1 MKFCSNNILFWA
13 IISWS
18 TFEIK
23 VEKLQQ
29 FAIGQRWL
37 SDTETELGLGVLID
51 VDERSISIL
60 FPKSDETRVYARNN
74 APLSRIVFNTND
86 EVHDQEGTQWL
97 VESLEHHHGVV
108 RYAVVRSLE
117 DGTQERKTLNETRI
131 GAQIQLSKPLD
142 RLLASQIDYKEWYD
156 LRIEAM
162 LMQAN
167 MQSSPLRG
175 LVGARVGLIPHQLYI
190 AHEVG
195 KRFAPRVLLAD
206 EVGLGKTIEAGLI
219 IHQQLKT
226 GRSERIL
233 ILVPDSLQ
241 YQWMIEM
248 RRRFNLAFS
257 IFDLTRTA
265 SIKEHDPEL
274 NPFLTEQCIIASV
287 DLMIDHDDLREQA
300 LEAGFDLLVVDEA
313 HHLMWNEEEGGNDR
327 YDLVEELAEQTPGVL
342 LLTATPEQLGVESH
356 FARLRLLDPQR
367 FSSLDRFLDEE
378 EKYQHTAKIAEVLM
392 SDLPLEDSHLTAI
405 EQLLGHRIS
414 DEPEQRFRAIHELL
428 DRHGTGRI
436 LFRNT
441 REAIQGFPGRD
452 CQPAPLPAPENWS
465 KDGKLREQ
473 MWPEEAQL
481 DGSWMESDPRVG
493 WLMEMLRTQLK
504 HKKVLL
510 IARSGPVVEAL
521 ENALRLHAGIRTAMF
536 HEGMSLLERDQ
547 AAAYFAEDSYGAQI
561 LLCSEIGSEGRN
573 FQFASDLVLFDLP
586 ANPDVLEQR
595 IGRLDRIGQENR
607 IQIHVPY
614 LEGTAQERMFRWYN
628 EALNIFSNIS
638 PTAQTL
644 QENFIVNLKDCLL
657 TDMGQQF
664 EDLLEEVSVQREALE
679 AELQAGR
686 DRLLEYNSCRPIVA
700 QEIVQALEDYDDNTT
715 LPMFMKRFM
724 ASTNIDF
731 DEQSNGTVIIKPT
744 DQMQVQGLTLDEEG
758 MTATFYRDQAQVRED
773 AQYLTLEHPFTES
786 VMEMINTQAFG
797 STNVAILKSNALK
810 QGSILLEVWFK
821 VDVIAPKALNLPS
834 SLPQQLIRVLLSET
848 GQDLSMKIEP
858 SILKPYLHH
867 LDSNSCRQVV
877 KARRDV
883 IEERYQ
889 QALNIAKTTLPEMKQ
904 QAKEIYGGKW
914 QYEIDRLSYLKQFNP
929 SIREDEIT
937 RLQKLQ
943 KEGIALLDGLSV
955 TPEAIQVLVVVKP

>member
-1 MKFCSNNILFWA
+1 MIEPDIHNLVLK
-13 IISWS
+13 
-18 TFEIK
+18 IK

-51 VDERSISIL
+51 VDERSVSIL
-60 FPKSDETRVYARNN
+60 FPKSDETRVYARSN
-74 APLSRIVFNTND
+74 APLSRIVFNAND
-86 EVHDQEGTQWL
+86 ELQDQEGTIWT
-97 VESLEHHHGVV
+97 VESVEDRNGVV
-108 RYAVVRSLE
+108 RYHVVRTLE
-117 DGTQERKTLNETRI
+117 DGTEERKALNETRV
-131 GAQIQLSKPLD
+131 GATIQLSKPLD

-156 LRIEAM
+156 LRIEAL

-167 MQSSPLRG
+167 MQTSPLRG
-175 LVGARVGLIPHQLYI
+175 LVGSRVGLIPHQLYI

-195 KRFAPRVLLAD
+195 QRFAPRVLLAD

-248 RRRFNLAFS
+248 RRRFNLEFS
-257 IFDLTRTA
+257 LFDLARTA

-274 NPFLTEQCIIASV
+274 NPFLTEQRIIASV
-287 DLMIDHDDLREQA
+287 DLMVDHEDLREQA
-300 LEAGFDLLVVDEA
+300 IEAGFDLLVVDEA
-313 HHLMWNEEEGGNDR
+313 HHLMWSEEEGGNDR
-327 YDLVEELAEQTPGVL
+327 YDLIEELAEKTPGVL

-378 EKYQHTAKIAEVLM
+378 EQYQHTAKIAEVLM
-392 SDLPLEDSHLTAI
+392 SDLPLEAEHFTAI
-405 EQLLGHRIS
+405 ESLLGHAIE
-414 DEPEQRFRAIHELL
+414 DTPEQRFRAIHELL

-473 MWPEEAQL
+473 MWPEESQL
-481 DGSWMESDPRVG
+481 DGSWMETDPRVM
-493 WLMEMLRTQLK
+493 WLMEKLRTDLK

-521 ENALRLHAGIRTAMF
+521 ENVLRLHAGIRTAMF

-547 AAAYFAEDSYGAQI
+547 AAAYFAEESYGAQI

-573 FQFASDLVLFDLP
+573 FQFASDLILFDLP

-614 LEGTAQERMFRWYN
+614 LVGTAQERMFRWYN

-644 QENFIVNLKDCLL
+644 QENFIVALKDCLL
-657 TDMGQQF
+657 ADKGQEF

-679 AELQAGR
+679 AELQEGR
-686 DRLLEYNSCRPIVA
+686 DRLLEYNSCRPVVA
-700 QEIVQALEDYDDNTT
+700 QEIVNALEDYDDNTT

-758 MTATFYRDQAQVRED
+758 MTATFYRDQAQIRED

-786 VMEMINTQAFG
+786 VMEMINTQGFG
-797 STNVAILKSNALK
+797 STNVAVLKSAALP
-810 QGSILLEVWFK
+810 QGSVLMEVWFK
-821 VDVIAPKALNLPS
+821 VDVVAPKALNLPS
-834 SLPQQLIRVLLSET
+834 SLPQQLIRVLLSEK
-848 GQDLSMKIEP
+848 GQDLSQKIAPE
-858 SILKPYLHH
+858 ILKPYLHH
-867 LDSNSCRQVV
+867 LDGNSCRQVV
-877 KARRDV
+877 KARREV
-883 IEERYQ
+883 IEARYQ
-889 QALNIAKTTLPEMKQ
+889 QALELARSTLPNFKQ
-904 QAKEIYGGKW
+904 QAKEVYGNKW
-914 QYEIDRLSYLKQFNP
+914 QYEIDRLTYLKQFNP
-929 SIREDEIT
+929 SIREDEIA

-943 KEGIALLDGLSV
+943 KEGLSLLEGLSV
-955 TPEAIQVLVVVKP
+955 TPEAIQVMVVVKP

>member
-1 MKFCSNNILFWA
+1 MH
-13 IISWS
+13 
-18 TFEIK
+18 
-23 VEKLQQ
+23 Q

-51 VDERSISIL
+51 VDERSVSIL

-74 APLSRIVFNTND
+74 APLSRIVFNIKD
-86 EVHDQEGTQWL
+86 ELQDQEGTKWL
-97 VESLEHHHGVV
+97 VESFEDRHGVV
-108 RYAVVRSLE
+108 RYNVIRTLE
-117 DGTQERKTLNETRI
+117 DGTEERKALNETRV
-131 GAQIQLSKPLD
+131 GAHIQLSKPLD
-142 RLLASQIDYKEWYD
+142 RLLASQVDYKEWYD
-156 LRIEAM
+156 LRIEALM
-162 LMQAN
+162 MQAN
-167 MQSSPLRG
+167 MKSSPLRG
-175 LVGARVGLIPHQLYI
+175 MIGARVGLIPHQLYI

-195 KRFAPRVLLAD
+195 QRFAPRVLLAD

-248 RRRFNLAFS
+248 RRRFNLQFS
-257 IFDLTRTA
+257 LFDLTRTA
-265 SIKEHDPEL
+265 SIKEHDPDL

-287 DLMIDHDDLREQA
+287 DLMVDHDDLREQA

-313 HHLMWNEEEGGNDR
+313 HHLMWSEEEGGNDR
-327 YDLVEELAEQTPGVL
+327 YDLVEDLAEKTPGVL

-378 EKYQHTAKIAEVLM
+378 EQYHHTAKIAEVLM
-392 SDLPLEDSHLTAI
+392 SDLPLEPAHLAAI
-405 EQLLGHRIS
+405 EGLLGHSIQ

-452 CQPAPLPAPENWS
+452 CQPAALPAPANWS

-481 DGSWMESDPRVG
+481 DGAWMEHDPRVM

-521 ENALRLHAGIRTAMF
+521 ENVLRLHAGIRTAMF

-547 AAAYFAEDSYGAQI
+547 AAAYFAEESYGAQI

-573 FQFASDLVLFDLP
+573 FQFASDLILFDLP

-614 LEGTAQERMFRWYN
+614 LIGTAQERMFRWYN
-628 EALNIFSNIS
+628 EGLNIFSNIS

-644 QENFIVNLKDCLL
+644 QENFIAKLKDCLL
-657 TDMGQQF
+657 ADLGQQF

-679 AELQAGR
+679 AELQEGR

-744 DQMQVQGLTLDEEG
+744 DQMQVQGLSLDEEG

-786 VMEMINTQAFG
+786 VMEMINTQSFG
-797 STNVAILKSNALK
+797 STNVALLKSNALK
-810 QGSILLEVWFK
+810 QGSLLLEVWFK

-848 GQDLSMKIEP
+848 GQDLSTKIDP

-883 IEERYQ
+883 IEQRYA
-889 QALNIAKTTLPEMKQ
+889 QALDIAKTALPDFKQ
-904 QAKEIYGGKW
+904 QAKEVYGNKW
-914 QYEIDRLSYLKQFNP
+914 QYEIDRLTYLKQFNP
-929 SIREDEIT
+929 SIREDEIA
-937 RLQKLQ
+937 RLQKFQ
-943 KEGIALLDGLSV
+943 SEGISLLDGLSV

>member
-1 MKFCSNNILFWA
+1 M
-13 IISWS
+13 
-18 TFEIK
+18 
-23 VEKLQQ
+23 EKLQQ

-74 APLSRIVFNTND
+74 APLSRIVFNVKD
-86 EVHDQEGTQWL
+86 EVQDQEGKAWI
-97 VESLEHHHGVV
+97 VESFDDRNGVI
-108 RYAVVRSLE
+108 RYNVIRTLE
-117 DGTQERKTLNETRI
+117 DGTEERKALNETRI
-131 GAQIQLSKPLD
+131 GASIQLSKPLD

-162 LMQAN
+162 QMQAN
-167 MQSSPLRG
+167 MQNSPLRG
-175 LVGARVGLIPHQLYI
+175 MIGARVGLIPHQLYI

-248 RRRFNLAFS
+248 RRRFNLQFS
-257 IFDLTRTA
+257 LFDLTRTA
-265 SIKEHDPEL
+265 SIKEHDPEQ

-300 LEAGFDLLVVDEA
+300 IEAGFDLLVVDEA
-313 HHLMWNEEEGGNDR
+313 HHLMWSEEEGGNDR
-327 YDLVEELAEQTPGVL
+327 YDLVEELAEKTAGVL

-367 FSSLDRFLDEE
+367 FSALDRFLDEE
-378 EKYQHTAKIAEVLM
+378 EQYHHTAKIAEALM
-392 SDLPLEDSHLTAI
+392 SDLPLEAEHFEAV
-405 EQLLGHRIS
+405 EKLLGHKID

-428 DRHGTGRI
+428 DRHGTGRV

-452 CQPAPLPAPENWS
+452 CQPAPLPAPANWS

-481 DGSWMESDPRVG
+481 DGAWMETDPRVS
-493 WLMEMLRTQLK
+493 WIMEMLRSQLK

-521 ENALRLHAGIRTAMF
+521 ENALRIHAGIRTAMF

-573 FQFASDLVLFDLP
+573 FQFASDLILFDLP

-614 LEGTAQERMFRWYN
+614 LLGTAQERMFRWYN

-644 QENFIVNLKDCLL
+644 QENFILDLKECLL
-657 TDMGQQF
+657 ADKGQEF
-664 EDLLEEVSVQREALE
+664 EDLLEAVNVQRQALE
-679 AELQAGR
+679 NELQAGR

-744 DQMQVQGLTLDEEG
+744 DQMQVQGLDIDEEG
-758 MTATFYRDQAQVRED
+758 MTVTFYRDQAQIRDD
-773 AQYLTLEHPFTES
+773 AQYITLEHPFTES
-786 VMEMINTQAFG
+786 VMEMIRTQSFG
-797 STNVAILKSNALK
+797 STNVAILKTNALK
-810 QGSILLEVWFK
+810 QGSVLLEVWFK
-821 VDVIAPKALNLPS
+821 VDVVAPKALNLPS
-834 SLPQQLIRVLLSET
+834 SLPTQLIRVLLTET
-848 GQDLSMKIEP
+848 GQDLSLKLDPEI
-858 SILKPYLHH
+858 IKPYLHH

-877 KARRDV
+877 KARREV
-883 IEERYQ
+883 VEQRYN
-889 QALNIAKTTLPEMKQ
+889 QALDIAKGALPELKQ
-904 QAKEIYGGKW
+904 QAKEIYGSKW
-914 QYEIDRLSYLKQFNP
+914 QYEIDRLTYLKQFNP
-929 SIREDEIT
+929 SIRADEIE
-937 RLQKLQ
+937 RLQKFQ
-943 KEGIALLDGLSV
+943 REGLDLLNGLSV
-955 TPEAIQVLVVVKP
+955 TPEAIQLLVVVKP

>member
-1 MKFCSNNILFWA
+1 M
-13 IISWS
+13 
-18 TFEIK
+18 
-23 VEKLQQ
+23 EKLHQ

-51 VDERSISIL
+51 VDERSVSIL
-60 FPKSDETRVYARNN
+60 FPKSDETRVYARSN
-74 APLSRIVFNTND
+74 APLSRIVFNIKD
-86 EVHDQEGTQWL
+86 ELQDQEGTKWL
-97 VESLEHHHGVV
+97 VESFEDRNGVV
-108 RYAVVRSLE
+108 RYNVMRTLD
-117 DGTQERKTLNETRI
+117 DGTEERKALNETRV
-131 GAQIQLSKPLD
+131 GAHIQLSRPLD

-156 LRIEAM
+156 LRIEAL

-167 MQSSPLRG
+167 MQLSPLRG
-175 LVGARVGLIPHQLYI
+175 MIGARVGLIPHQLYI

-195 KRFAPRVLLAD
+195 QRFAPRVLLAD

-248 RRRFNLAFS
+248 RRRFNLQFS
-257 IFDLTRTA
+257 LFDLTRTA
-265 SIKEHDPEL
+265 SIKEHDPDL

-287 DLMIDHDDLREQA
+287 DLMVDHDDLREQA

-313 HHLMWNEEEGGNDR
+313 HHLMWSEEEGGNDR
-327 YDLVEELAEQTPGVL
+327 YDLVEELAEKTPGVL

-378 EKYQHTAKIAEVLM
+378 EQYHHTAKIAEVLM
-392 SDLPLEDSHLTAI
+392 SDLPLEPAHLAAI
-405 EQLLGHRIS
+405 EGLLGHSIQ

-452 CQPAPLPAPENWS
+452 CQPVALPAPANWS

-481 DGSWMESDPRVG
+481 DGAWMEHDPRVM
-493 WLMEMLRTQLK
+493 WLMEMLRTELK

-521 ENALRLHAGIRTAMF
+521 ENVLRLHAGIRTAMF

-573 FQFASDLVLFDLP
+573 FQFASDLILFDLP

-614 LEGTAQERMFRWYN
+614 LAGTAQERMFRWYN
-628 EALNIFSNIS
+628 EGLNIFSNIS
-638 PTAQTL
+638 PAAQTL
-644 QENFIVNLKDCLL
+644 QENFIAKLKDCLL
-657 TDMGQQF
+657 SDLGQQF

-679 AELQAGR
+679 AELQEGR

-744 DQMQVQGLTLDEEG
+744 DQMQVQGLSLDEEG

-786 VMEMINTQAFG
+786 VMEMINTQSFG
-797 STNVAILKSNALK
+797 STNVALLKSNALK
-810 QGSILLEVWFK
+810 QGSLLLEVWFK

-848 GQDLSMKIEP
+848 GQDLSAKIDP

-883 IEERYQ
+883 IEQRYA
-889 QALNIAKTTLPEMKQ
+889 QALDLAKTALPNFKQ
-904 QAKEIYGGKW
+904 QAKEVYGNKW
-914 QYEIDRLSYLKQFNP
+914 QYEIDRLTYLKQFNP
-929 SIREDEIT
+929 SIREDEIA
-937 RLQKLQ
+937 RLQKFQ
-943 KEGIALLDGLSV
+943 SEGISLLDGLSV

>member
-1 MKFCSNNILFWA
+1 
-13 IISWS
+13 
-18 TFEIK
+18 
-23 VEKLQQ
+23 
-29 FAIGQRWL
+29 
-37 SDTETELGLGVLID
+37 GLGVLID
-51 VDERSISIL
+51 VDERSVSIL
-60 FPKSDETRVYARNN
+60 FPKSDETRVYARSN
-74 APLSRIVFNTND
+74 APLSRIVFNAND
-86 EVHDQEGTQWL
+86 ELQDQEGTIWT
-97 VESLEHHHGVV
+97 VESVEDRNGVV
-108 RYAVVRSLE
+108 RYHVVRTLE
-117 DGTQERKTLNETRI
+117 DGTEERKALNETRV
-131 GAQIQLSKPLD
+131 GATIQLSKPLD

-156 LRIEAM
+156 LRIEAL

-167 MQSSPLRG
+167 MQTSPLRG
-175 LVGARVGLIPHQLYI
+175 LVGSRVGLIPHQLYI

-195 KRFAPRVLLAD
+195 QRFAPRVLLAD

-248 RRRFNLAFS
+248 RRRFNLEFS
-257 IFDLTRTA
+257 LFDLARTA
-265 SIKEHDPEL
+265 SIKEHDPDL
-274 NPFLTEQCIIASV
+274 NPFLTEQRIIASV
-287 DLMIDHDDLREQA
+287 DLMVDHEDLREQA
-300 LEAGFDLLVVDEA
+300 IEAGFDLLVVDEA
-313 HHLMWNEEEGGNDR
+313 HHLMWSEEEGGNDR
-327 YDLVEELAEQTPGVL
+327 YDLVEELAEKTPGVL

-378 EKYQHTAKIAEVLM
+378 EQYQHTAKIAEVLM
-392 SDLPLEDSHLTAI
+392 SDLPLEAEHFTAI
-405 EQLLGHRIS
+405 ESLLGHAIE
-414 DEPEQRFRAIHELL
+414 DTPEQRFRAIHELL

-473 MWPEEAQL
+473 MWPEESQL
-481 DGSWMESDPRVG
+481 DGSWMETDPRIM
-493 WLMEMLRTQLK
+493 WLMEKLRTDLK

-521 ENALRLHAGIRTAMF
+521 ENVLRLHAGIRTAMF

-547 AAAYFAEDSYGAQI
+547 AAAYFAEESYGAQI

-573 FQFASDLVLFDLP
+573 FQFASDLILFDLP

-614 LEGTAQERMFRWYN
+614 LMGTAQERMFRWYN

-644 QENFIVNLKDCLL
+644 QENFIVALKDCLL
-657 TDMGQQF
+657 ADKGQEF

-679 AELQAGR
+679 AELQEGR
-686 DRLLEYNSCRPIVA
+686 DRLLEYNSCRPVVA
-700 QEIVQALEDYDDNTT
+700 QEIVNALEDYDDNTT

-758 MTATFYRDQAQVRED
+758 MTATFYRDQAQIRED

-786 VMEMINTQAFG
+786 VMEMINTQGFG
-797 STNVAILKSNALK
+797 STNVAVLKSAALP
-810 QGSILLEVWFK
+810 QGSVLMEVWFK
-821 VDVIAPKALNLPS
+821 VDVVAPKALNLPS
-834 SLPQQLIRVLLSET
+834 SLPQQLIRVLLSEK
-848 GQDLSMKIEP
+848 GQDLSQKIAPE
-858 SILKPYLHH
+858 ILKPYLHH
-867 LDSNSCRQVV
+867 LDGNSCRQVV
-877 KARRDV
+877 KARREV
-883 IEERYQ
+883 IEARYQ
-889 QALNIAKTTLPEMKQ
+889 QALELARSALPNFKQ
-904 QAKEIYGGKW
+904 QAKEVYGNKW
-914 QYEIDRLSYLKQFNP
+914 QYEIDRLTYLKQFNP
-929 SIREDEIT
+929 SIREDEIA

-943 KEGIALLDGLSV
+943 KEGLSLLEGLSV
-955 TPEAIQVLVVVKP
+955 TPEAIQVMVVVKP

>member
-1 MKFCSNNILFWA
+1 MH
-13 IISWS
+13 
-18 TFEIK
+18 
-23 VEKLQQ
+23 Q

-51 VDERSISIL
+51 VDERSVSIL
-60 FPKSDETRVYARNN
+60 FPKSDETRVYARSN
-74 APLSRIVFNTND
+74 APLSRIVFNIKD
-86 EVHDQEGTQWL
+86 ELQDQEGTKWL
-97 VESLEHHHGVV
+97 VESFEDRNGVV
-108 RYAVVRSLE
+108 RYNVMRTLD
-117 DGTQERKTLNETRI
+117 DGTEERKALNETRV
-131 GAQIQLSKPLD
+131 GAHIQLSRPLD

-156 LRIEAM
+156 LRIEAL

-167 MQSSPLRG
+167 MQLSPLRG
-175 LVGARVGLIPHQLYI
+175 MIGARVGLIPHQLYI

-195 KRFAPRVLLAD
+195 QRFAPRVLLAD

-248 RRRFNLAFS
+248 RRRFNLQFS
-257 IFDLTRTA
+257 LFDLTRTA
-265 SIKEHDPEL
+265 SIKEHDPDF

-287 DLMIDHDDLREQA
+287 DLMVDHDDLREQA

-313 HHLMWNEEEGGNDR
+313 HHLTWSEEQGGNDR
-327 YDLVEELAEQTPGVL
+327 YDLIEELAEKTPGVL

-367 FSSLDRFLDEE
+367 FSSLDRFLSEE
-378 EKYQHTAKIAEVLM
+378 EQYHHTAKIAEVLM
-392 SDLPLEDSHLTAI
+392 SDLPLEPEHLSAI
-405 EQLLGHRIS
+405 QALLGHSIQ

-452 CQPAPLPAPENWS
+452 CQPVALAAPATWL

-481 DGSWMESDPRVG
+481 DGAWMENDPRVM
-493 WLMEMLRTQLK
+493 WLMEMLRTALK

-521 ENALRLHAGIRTAMF
+521 ENVLRLHAGIRTAMF

-573 FQFASDLVLFDLP
+573 FQFASDLILFDLP
-586 ANPDVLEQR
+586 INPDVLEQR

-614 LEGTAQERMFRWYN
+614 LAGTAQERMFRWYN
-628 EALNIFSNIS
+628 EGLNIFSNIS

-644 QENFIVNLKDCLL
+644 QENFIVPLKNCLVADL
-657 TDMGQQF
+657 GQQF
-664 EDLLEEVSVQREALE
+664 EDLLDDVGVQREALE
-679 AELQAGR
+679 SELQAGR

-700 QEIVQALEDYDDNTT
+700 QEIVQALEDYDDNSP
-715 LPMFMKRFM
+715 LPVFIKRFM
-724 ASTNIDF
+724 AATNIDF

-744 DQMQVQGLTLDEEG
+744 DQMQVQGLSLDEDG
-758 MTATFYRDQAQVRED
+758 MTATFYRDQAQLRED

-786 VMEMINTQAFG
+786 VMEMINTQGFG
-797 STNVAILKSNALK
+797 STNVALLKSNALK
-810 QGSILLEVWFK
+810 QGSVLLEVWFK

-834 SLPQQLIRVLLSET
+834 SLPQQMIRVLLSET
-848 GQDLSMKIEP
+848 GQDLSAKIDS

-877 KARRDV
+877 KARRDL
-883 IEERYQ
+883 IEERYN
-889 QALNIAKTTLPEMKQ
+889 QALDIAKAALPNFKQ
-904 QAKEIYGGKW
+904 QAKEVYGNKW
-914 QYEIDRLSYLKQFNP
+914 QYEIDRLTYLKQFNP
-929 SIREDEIT
+929 SIREDEISRLQ
-937 RLQKLQ
+937 RLQKQ
-943 KEGIALLDGLSV
+943 GIGLLDGLSV
-955 TPEAIQVLVVVKP
+955 TAEAIQVLVVVKP

>member
-1 MKFCSNNILFWA
+1 M
-13 IISWS
+13 
-18 TFEIK
+18 
-23 VEKLQQ
+23 EKLQQ

-86 EVHDQEGTQWL
+86 EVQDQEGTTWL
-97 VESLEHHHGVV
+97 VESFDDRNGVI
-108 RYAVVRSLE
+108 RYNVIRTLE
-117 DGTQERKTLNETRI
+117 DGTQERKALNETRI
-131 GAQIQLSKPLD
+131 GASIQLSKPLD
-142 RLLASQIDYKEWYD
+142 RLLASQVDYKEWYD

-162 LMQAN
+162 QLQAN
-167 MQSSPLRG
+167 MQNSPLRG
-175 LVGARVGLIPHQLYI
+175 MIGSRVGLIPHQLYI

-248 RRRFNLAFS
+248 RRRFNLQFS
-257 IFDLTRTA
+257 LFDLTRTA
-265 SIKEHDPEL
+265 SMKEHDPEL

-287 DLMIDHDDLREQA
+287 DLMIDHEDLREQA
-300 LEAGFDLLVVDEA
+300 VEAGFDLLVVDEA
-313 HHLMWNEEEGGNDR
+313 HHLMWSEEDGGNDR
-327 YDLVEELAEQTPGVL
+327 YDLIEELSEKTAGVL

-367 FSSLDRFLDEE
+367 FSSLQRFLDEE
-378 EKYQHTAKIAEVLM
+378 EQYHQTAQIAEVLM
-392 SDLPLEDSHLTAI
+392 SEMPLEASHFDALEKLLDHKI
-405 EQLLGHRIS
+405 E

-452 CQPAPLPAPENWS
+452 CQPAPLTAPENWS

-481 DGSWMESDPRVG
+481 DGAWMETDPRVS
-493 WLMEMLRTQLK
+493 WIMEMLRTQLK

-521 ENALRLHAGIRTAMF
+521 ENALRIHAGIRTAMF

-573 FQFASDLVLFDLP
+573 FQFASDLILFDLP

-614 LEGTAQERMFRWYN
+614 LLGTAQERMFRWYN
-628 EALNIFSNIS
+628 EALNIFGHIS

-644 QENFIVNLKDCLL
+644 QENFILDLKECLL
-657 TDMGQQF
+657 ANLDQKF
-664 EDLLEEVSVQREALE
+664 EDLLEEVNVQRQALE
-679 AELQAGR
+679 NELQAGR

-700 QEIVQALEDYDDNTT
+700 QEIVQALEEYDDNTT

-744 DQMQVQGLTLDEEG
+744 DQMQAQGLNLDEEG
-758 MTATFYRDQAQVRED
+758 MTVTFYRDQAQIRED
-773 AQYLTLEHPFTES
+773 AEYITLEHPFTES
-786 VMEMINTQAFG
+786 VMEMIRTQSFG
-797 STNVAILKSNALK
+797 STNVAILKTNALK
-810 QGSILLEVWFK
+810 QGSLLLEIWFK
-821 VDVIAPKALNLPS
+821 VDVIAPKALNLPA
-834 SLPQQLIRVLLSET
+834 SLPTQLIRVLLNEN
-848 GQDLSMKIEP
+848 GQDLSAKINPE
-858 SILKPYLHH
+858 IIKPYIHH
-867 LDSNSCRQVV
+867 LDGNSCRQVV

-883 IEERYQ
+883 VEERYT
-889 QALNIAKTTLPEMKQ
+889 QALEIAKSTLPDLKQ
-904 QAKEIYGGKW
+904 QAKEIYGSKW
-914 QYEIDRLSYLKQFNP
+914 QYEIDRLTYLKQFNP
-929 SIREDEIT
+929 SIRTDEIE
-937 RLQKLQ
+937 RLQKFQ
-943 KEGIALLDGLSV
+943 KEGLTLLNDLSV
-955 TPEAIQVLVVVKP
+955 APEAIRVLVVVKP

>member
-1 MKFCSNNILFWA
+1 M
-13 IISWS
+13 
-18 TFEIK
+18 
-23 VEKLQQ
+23 EKLQQ

-74 APLSRIVFNTND
+74 APLSRIVFNVND
-86 EVHDQEGTQWL
+86 EVQDQEGIKWI
-97 VESLEHHHGVV
+97 VESFDDRNGVI
-108 RYAVVRSLE
+108 RYNVIRTLDNGE
-117 DGTQERKTLNETRI
+117 QEKKALNETRI
-131 GAQIQLSKPLD
+131 GAQIQLSKPLE

-162 LMQAN
+162 QMQAN
-167 MQSSPLRG
+167 MQTSPLRG

-248 RRRFNLAFS
+248 RRRFNLNFS
-257 IFDLTRTA
+257 LFDLTRTA

-300 LEAGFDLLVVDEA
+300 IEAGFDLLVVDEA
-313 HHLMWNEEEGGNDR
+313 HHLMWSEEEGGNDR
-327 YDLVEELAEQTPGVL
+327 YDLVEELAEKTEGVL

-378 EKYQHTAKIAEVLM
+378 EQYHHTAKIAEVLM
-392 SDLPLEDSHLTAI
+392 SDLPLEAEHLAAV
-405 EQLLGHRIS
+405 EKLLGHPIE
-414 DEPEQRFRAIHELL
+414 DQPEHRFRAIHELL

-452 CQPAPLPAPENWS
+452 CQPAALPAPENWS

-473 MWPEEAQL
+473 MWPEEGQL
-481 DGSWMESDPRVG
+481 DGAWMETDPRVT
-493 WLMEMLRTQLK
+493 WLMERLRSDLK

-521 ENALRLHAGIRTAMF
+521 ENALRIHAGIRTAMF
-536 HEGMSLLERDQ
+536 HEGMTLLERDQ

-573 FQFASDLVLFDLP
+573 FQFASDLILFDLP

-614 LEGTAQERMFRWYN
+614 LIGTAQERMFRWYN

-644 QENFIVNLKDCLL
+644 QENFIVDLKECLL
-657 TDMGQQF
+657 ADKGQAF
-664 EDLLEEVSVQREALE
+664 EDLLEAVNVQRQALE
-679 AELQAGR
+679 AELQDGR

-700 QEIVQALEDYDDNTT
+700 QEIVTALEDYDDNTL

-744 DQMQVQGLTLDEEG
+744 DQMQVQGLDIDEEG
-758 MTATFYRDQAQVRED
+758 MTATFYRDQAQIRED

-786 VMEMINTQAFG
+786 VMEIIRTQSFG
-797 STNVAILKSNALK
+797 STNVAILKTNALK
-810 QGSILLEVWFK
+810 QGTILLEVWFK

-834 SLPQQLIRVLLSET
+834 SLPTQLIRVLLTET
-848 GQDLSMKIEP
+848 GQDITAKLDPEI
-858 SILKPYLHH
+858 IKPYLHH

-877 KARRDV
+877 KARREV
-883 IEERYQ
+883 IEQRYA
-889 QALNIAKTTLPEMKQ
+889 QALDIAKGALPQLKE
-904 QAKEIYGGKW
+904 QAKEIYGSKW

-929 SIREDEIT
+929 SIRTDEIQ
-937 RLQKLQ
+937 RLQKFQ
-943 KEGIALLDGLSV
+943 KEGLALLDGLSV

>member
-1 MKFCSNNILFWA
+1 M
-13 IISWS
+13 
-18 TFEIK
+18 
-23 VEKLQQ
+23 EKLHQ

-51 VDERSISIL
+51 VDERSVSIL
-60 FPKSDETRVYARNN
+60 FPKSDETRVYARSN
-74 APLSRIVFNTND
+74 APLSRIVFNIKD
-86 EVHDQEGTQWL
+86 ELQDQEGTKWL
-97 VESLEHHHGVV
+97 VESFEDRNGVV
-108 RYAVVRSLE
+108 RYNVMRTLD
-117 DGTQERKTLNETRI
+117 DGTEERKALNETRV
-131 GAQIQLSKPLD
+131 GAHIQLSRPLD

-156 LRIEAM
+156 LRIEAL

-167 MQSSPLRG
+167 MQLSPLRG
-175 LVGARVGLIPHQLYI
+175 MIGARVGLIPHQLYI

-195 KRFAPRVLLAD
+195 QRFAPRVLLAD

-248 RRRFNLAFS
+248 RRRFNLQFS
-257 IFDLTRTA
+257 LFDLTRTA
-265 SIKEHDPEL
+265 SIKEHDPDF

-287 DLMIDHDDLREQA
+287 DLMVDHDDLREQA

-313 HHLMWNEEEGGNDR
+313 HHLTWSEEQGGNDR
-327 YDLVEELAEQTPGVL
+327 YDLIEELAEKTPGVL

-367 FSSLDRFLDEE
+367 FSSLDRFLNEE
-378 EKYQHTAKIAEVLM
+378 EQYHHTAKIAEVLM
-392 SDLPLEDSHLTAI
+392 SDLPLEPEHLSAI
-405 EQLLGHRIS
+405 QALLGHSIQ

-452 CQPAPLPAPENWS
+452 CQPVALAAPATWP

-481 DGSWMESDPRVG
+481 DGAWMESDPRVM
-493 WLMEMLRTQLK
+493 WLMEMLRTALK

-521 ENALRLHAGIRTAMF
+521 ENVLRLHAGIRTAMF

-573 FQFASDLVLFDLP
+573 FQFASDLILFDLP
-586 ANPDVLEQR
+586 INPDVLEQR

-614 LEGTAQERMFRWYN
+614 LAGTAQERMFRWYN
-628 EALNIFSNIS
+628 EGLNIFSNIS

-644 QENFIVNLKDCLL
+644 QENFIVPLKNCLVADL
-657 TDMGQQF
+657 GQQF
-664 EDLLEEVSVQREALE
+664 EDLLDDVGVQREALE
-679 AELQAGR
+679 SELQAGR

-700 QEIVQALEDYDDNTT
+700 QEIVQALEDYDDNSP
-715 LPMFMKRFM
+715 LPVFIKRFM
-724 ASTNIDF
+724 AATNIDF

-744 DQMQVQGLTLDEEG
+744 DQMQVQGLSLDEDG
-758 MTATFYRDQAQVRED
+758 MTATFYRDQAQLRED

-786 VMEMINTQAFG
+786 VMEMINTQGFG
-797 STNVAILKSNALK
+797 STNVALLKSNALK
-810 QGSILLEVWFK
+810 QGSVLLEVWFK

-834 SLPQQLIRVLLSET
+834 SLPQQMIRVLLSET
-848 GQDLSMKIEP
+848 GQDLSAKIDS

-877 KARRDV
+877 KARRDL
-883 IEERYQ
+883 IEERYN
-889 QALNIAKTTLPEMKQ
+889 QALDIAKAALPNFKQ
-904 QAKEIYGGKW
+904 QAKEVYGNKW
-914 QYEIDRLSYLKQFNP
+914 QYEIDRLTYLKQFNP
-929 SIREDEIT
+929 SIREDEISRLQ
-937 RLQKLQ
+937 RLQKQ
-943 KEGIALLDGLSV
+943 GIGLLDGLSV
-955 TPEAIQVLVVVKP
+955 TAEAIQVLVVVKP

>member
-1 MKFCSNNILFWA
+1 M
-13 IISWS
+13 
-18 TFEIK
+18 
-23 VEKLQQ
+23 EKLQQ

-74 APLSRIVFNTND
+74 APLSRIVFNVND
-86 EVHDQEGTQWL
+86 EVQDQEGQKWI
-97 VESLEHHHGVV
+97 VESFDDRNGVIRYNVIRTLENG
-108 RYAVVRSLE
+108 E
-117 DGTQERKTLNETRI
+117 QERKALNETRI
-131 GAQIQLSKPLD
+131 GATIQLSKPLE

-156 LRIEAM
+156 LRIEA
-162 LMQAN
+162 LQMQAN
-167 MQSSPLRG
+167 MQTSPLRG

-248 RRRFNLAFS
+248 RRRFNLNFS
-257 IFDLTRTA
+257 LFDLTRTA

-313 HHLMWNEEEGGNDR
+313 HHLMWSEEEGGNDR
-327 YDLVEELAEQTPGVL
+327 YDLVEELAEKTEGVL

-378 EKYQHTAKIAEVLM
+378 EQYHHTAKIAEVLM
-392 SDLPLEDSHLTAI
+392 SDLPLEAEHLDAV
-405 EQLLGHRIS
+405 EKLLGHAIE
-414 DEPEQRFRAIHELL
+414 DQPEHRFRAIHELL

-481 DGSWMESDPRVG
+481 DGAWMETDPRVM
-493 WLMEMLRTQLK
+493 WLMERLRSDLK

-510 IARSGPVVEAL
+510 IARSGPVVEAM
-521 ENALRLHAGIRTAMF
+521 ENALRIHAGVRTAMF

-614 LEGTAQERMFRWYN
+614 LLGTAQERMFRWYN

-644 QENFIVNLKDCLL
+644 QENFIVDLKDCLL
-657 TDMGQQF
+657 ADKGQVF
-664 EDLLEEVSVQREALE
+664 EDLLEAVNVQRQSLE
-679 AELQAGR
+679 AELQDGR
-686 DRLLEYNSCRPIVA
+686 DRLLEYNSCRPMVA
-700 QEIVQALEDYDDNTT
+700 QEIVTALEDYDDNTL

-744 DQMQVQGLTLDEEG
+744 DQMQVQGLDIDEEG
-758 MTATFYRDQAQVRED
+758 MTATFYRDQAQIRED

-786 VMEMINTQAFG
+786 VMEIIRTQSFG
-797 STNVAILKSNALK
+797 STNVAILKTNALK

-821 VDVIAPKALNLPS
+821 VDVVAPKALNLPS
-834 SLPQQLIRVLLSET
+834 SLPTQLIRVLLTET
-848 GQDLSMKIEP
+848 GQDITAKLDPEI
-858 SILKPYLHH
+858 IKPYLHH

-877 KARRDV
+877 KARREV
-883 IEERYQ
+883 VEQRYA
-889 QALNIAKTTLPEMKQ
+889 QALDIAKGALPQLIE
-904 QAKEIYGGKW
+904 QAKNIYGSKW
-914 QYEIDRLSYLKQFNP
+914 QYEIDRLTYLKQFNP
-929 SIREDEIT
+929 SIREDEIS
-937 RLQKLQ
+937 RLQKFQ
-943 KEGIALLDGLSV
+943 KEGLGLLDGLSV

>member
-1 MKFCSNNILFWA
+1 M
-13 IISWS
+13 
-18 TFEIK
+18 
-23 VEKLQQ
+23 QQ

-60 FPKSDETRVYARNN
+60 FPKSDETRVYARHN
-74 APLSRIVFNTND
+74 APLSRIVFNAGD
-86 EVHDQEGTQWL
+86 ELQDQEGSTWK
-97 VESLEHHHGVV
+97 VESVEDRHGVL
-108 RYAVVRSLE
+108 RYNVIRQLE
-117 DGTQERKTLNETRI
+117 DGLEERKALNETRI
-131 GAQIQLSKPLD
+131 GANIQLSKPLD
-142 RLLASQIDYKEWYD
+142 RLLASQVDYKEWYD
-156 LRIEAM
+156 LRIEAL

-167 MQSSPLRG
+167 MKASPLRG
-175 LVGARVGLIPHQLYI
+175 LVGSRVGLIPHQLYI

-233 ILVPDSLQ
+233 VLVPDSLQ

-248 RRRFNLAFS
+248 RRRFNLEFS
-257 IFDLTRTA
+257 LFDLTRTA
-265 SIKEHDPEL
+265 SIKEHDPDL
-274 NPFLTEQCIIASV
+274 NPFLTEQRIIASV

-313 HHLMWNEEEGGNDR
+313 HHLMWNEEDGGNDR
-327 YDLVEELAEQTPGVL
+327 YDLIEELAQQTAGVL

-356 FARLRLLDPQR
+356 FARLRLLDPSR
-367 FSSLDRFLDEE
+367 FNSLDRFLDEE
-378 EKYQHTAKIAEVLM
+378 EQYQQTAKIAEVLM
-392 SDLPLEDSHLTAI
+392 SDFPLEAVHLDAV
-405 EQLLGHRIS
+405 EVLLGQRI
-414 DEPEQRFRAIHELL
+414 DDTPEQRFRAIHEIL

-481 DGSWMESDPRVG
+481 DGAWMEHDPRVM
-493 WLMEMLRTQLK
+493 WLMEKLRTDLK
-504 HKKVLL
+504 HNKVLL

-521 ENALRLHAGIRTAMF
+521 ENVLRLHAGVRTAMF

-547 AAAYFAEDSYGAQI
+547 AAAYFAEESYGAQI

-614 LEGTAQERMFRWYN
+614 LVGTAQERMFRWYN
-628 EALNIFSNIS
+628 EGLNIFSNIS

-644 QENFIVNLKDCLL
+644 QENFIVQLKDCLL
-657 TDMGQQF
+657 ADLGQQF

-700 QEIVQALEDYDDNTT
+700 QEIVTALEDYDDNTT

-758 MTATFYRDQAQVRED
+758 MTATFYRDQAQLRED

-786 VMEMINTQAFG
+786 VMEMINTQGFG
-797 STNVAILKSNALK
+797 STNVAVLKSAALP
-810 QGSILLEVWFK
+810 QGSVLIEVWFK

-834 SLPQQLIRVLLSET
+834 SLPQQLVRVLLSEK
-848 GQDLSMKIEP
+848 GQDLSQKIAPE
-858 SILKPYLHH
+858 ILKPYLHH
-867 LDSNSCRQVV
+867 LDGNSCRQVV

-883 IEERYQ
+883 IESRYN
-889 QALNIAKTTLPEMKQ
+889 QALDIAKAALPNFKQ
-904 QAKEIYGGKW
+904 QAKEVYGNKW
-914 QYEIDRLSYLKQFNP
+914 QYEIDRLTYLKQFNP
-929 SIREDEIT
+929 SIREDEIS

-943 KEGIALLDGLSV
+943 KEGLTLLDGLSV
-955 TPEAIQVLVVVKP
+955 TPEAIQVMVVVKP

>member
-1 MKFCSNNILFWA
+1 M
-13 IISWS
+13 
-18 TFEIK
+18 
-23 VEKLQQ
+23 EKLQQ

-51 VDERSISIL
+51 VDERSVSIL
-60 FPKSDETRVYARNN
+60 FPKSDETRVYARHN
-74 APLSRIVFNTND
+74 APLSRIVFNSGD
-86 EVHDQEGTQWL
+86 ELQDQEGTVWS
-97 VESLEHHHGVV
+97 VESAEDRHGVL
-108 RYAVVRSLE
+108 RYNVIRTLA
-117 DGTQERKTLNETRI
+117 DGTEERKALNETRI
-131 GAQIQLSKPLD
+131 GANIQLSKPLD

-156 LRIEAM
+156 LRIESL

-175 LVGARVGLIPHQLYI
+175 LVGSRVGLIPHQLYI

-248 RRRFNLAFS
+248 RRRFNLEFS
-257 IFDLTRTA
+257 LFDLTRTA
-265 SIKEHDPEL
+265 SIKEHDPEQ
-274 NPFLTEQCIIASV
+274 NPFLTEQRIIASI

-313 HHLMWNEEEGGNDR
+313 HHLMWSEEEGGNDR
-327 YDLVEELAEQTPGVL
+327 YDLVEELAQQTAGVL

-356 FARLRLLDPQR
+356 FARLRLLDPSR
-367 FSSLDRFLDEE
+367 FNSLDRFLDEE
-378 EKYQHTAKIAEVLM
+378 EQYQQTAKIAEVLM
-392 SDLPLEDSHLTAI
+392 SDMPLEAMHLDAV
-405 EQLLGHRIS
+405 EALLGQRI
-414 DEPEQRFRAIHELL
+414 DDTPEQRFRAIHEIL

-481 DGSWMESDPRVG
+481 DGAWMEHDPRVM
-493 WLMEMLRTQLK
+493 WLMEKLRTDLK
-504 HKKVLL
+504 HNKVLL

-521 ENALRLHAGIRTAMF
+521 ENVLRLHAGIRTAMF

-547 AAAYFAEDSYGAQI
+547 AAAYFAEESYGAQI

-573 FQFASDLVLFDLP
+573 FQFASDLILFDLP

-595 IGRLDRIGQENR
+595 IGRLDRIGQQNR

-614 LEGTAQERMFRWYN
+614 LAGTAQERMFRWYN
-628 EALNIFSNIS
+628 EGLNIFSNIS

-657 TDMGQQF
+657 ADLGQQF

-700 QEIVQALEDYDDNTT
+700 QEIVTALEDYDDNTT

-724 ASTNIDF
+724 AATNIDF

-744 DQMQVQGLTLDEEG
+744 DQMQVQGLTLDEDG
-758 MTATFYRDQAQVRED
+758 MTATFYRDQAQLRED

-786 VMEMINTQAFG
+786 VMEMINTQGFG
-797 STNVAILKSNALK
+797 STNVAVLKSAALP
-810 QGSILLEVWFK
+810 QGSVLIEVWFK

-834 SLPQQLIRVLLSET
+834 SLPQQLVRVLLSEK
-848 GQDLSMKIEP
+848 GQDLSQKIAPE
-858 SILKPYLHH
+858 ILKPYLHH

-883 IEERYQ
+883 IEERYN
-889 QALNIAKTTLPEMKQ
+889 QALEIAKEALPNFKQ
-904 QAKEIYGGKW
+904 QAKELYGSKW
-914 QYEIDRLSYLKQFNP
+914 QYEIDRLTYLKQFNP

-937 RLQKLQ
+937 RLQKFQ
-943 KEGIALLDGLSV
+943 KEGLGLLDGLSV
-955 TPEAIQVLVVVKP
+955 TPEAIQVMVVVKP

>member
-1 MKFCSNNILFWA
+1 MIEPDIHNLVLK
-13 IISWS
+13 
-18 TFEIK
+18 IK

-51 VDERSISIL
+51 VDERSVSIL
-60 FPKSDETRVYARNN
+60 FPKSDETRVYARSN
-74 APLSRIVFNTND
+74 APLSRIVFNAND
-86 EVHDQEGTQWL
+86 ELQDQEGTIWI
-97 VESLEHHHGVV
+97 VESVEDRNGVV
-108 RYAVVRSLE
+108 RYHVVRTLE
-117 DGTQERKTLNETRI
+117 DGTEERKALNETRV
-131 GAQIQLSKPLD
+131 GATIQLSKPLD

-156 LRIEAM
+156 LRIEAL

-167 MQSSPLRG
+167 MQTSPLRG
-175 LVGARVGLIPHQLYI
+175 LVGSRVGLIPHQLYI

-195 KRFAPRVLLAD
+195 QRFAPRVLLAD

-248 RRRFNLAFS
+248 RRRFNLEFS
-257 IFDLTRTA
+257 LFDLARTA
-265 SIKEHDPEL
+265 SIKEHDPDL
-274 NPFLTEQCIIASV
+274 NPFLTEQRIIASV
-287 DLMIDHDDLREQA
+287 DLMVDHEDLREQA
-300 LEAGFDLLVVDEA
+300 IEAGFDLLVVDEA
-313 HHLMWNEEEGGNDR
+313 HHLMWSEEEGGNDR
-327 YDLVEELAEQTPGVL
+327 YDLIEELAEKTPGVL

-378 EKYQHTAKIAEVLM
+378 EQYQHTAKIAEVLM
-392 SDLPLEDSHLTAI
+392 SDLPLEAEHFTAI
-405 EQLLGHRIS
+405 ESLLGHAIE
-414 DEPEQRFRAIHELL
+414 DTPEQRFRAIHELL

-473 MWPEEAQL
+473 MWPEESQL
-481 DGSWMESDPRVG
+481 DGSWMETDPRVM
-493 WLMEMLRTQLK
+493 WLMEKLRTDLK

-521 ENALRLHAGIRTAMF
+521 ENVLRLHAGIRTAMF

-547 AAAYFAEDSYGAQI
+547 AAAYFAEESYGAQI

-573 FQFASDLVLFDLP
+573 FQFASDLILFDLP

-614 LEGTAQERMFRWYN
+614 LVGTAQERMFRWYN

-644 QENFIVNLKDCLL
+644 QENFIVALKDCLL
-657 TDMGQQF
+657 ADKGQEF

-679 AELQAGR
+679 AELQEGR
-686 DRLLEYNSCRPIVA
+686 DRLLEYNSCRPVVA
-700 QEIVQALEDYDDNTT
+700 QEIVNALEDYDDNTT

-758 MTATFYRDQAQVRED
+758 MTATFYRDQAQIRED

-786 VMEMINTQAFG
+786 VMEMINTQGFG
-797 STNVAILKSNALK
+797 STNVAVLKSAALP
-810 QGSILLEVWFK
+810 QGSVLMEVWFK
-821 VDVIAPKALNLPS
+821 VDVVAPKALNLPS
-834 SLPQQLIRVLLSET
+834 SLPQQLIRVLLSEK
-848 GQDLSMKIEP
+848 GQDLSQKIAPE
-858 SILKPYLHH
+858 ILKPYLHH
-867 LDSNSCRQVV
+867 LDGNSCRQVV
-877 KARRDV
+877 KARREV
-883 IEERYQ
+883 IEARYQ
-889 QALNIAKTTLPEMKQ
+889 QALELARSALPNFKQ
-904 QAKEIYGGKW
+904 QAKEVYGNKW
-914 QYEIDRLSYLKQFNP
+914 QYEIDRLTYLKQFNP
-929 SIREDEIT
+929 SIREDEIA

-943 KEGIALLDGLSV
+943 KEGLSLLEGLSV
-955 TPEAIQVLVVVKP
+955 TPEAIQVMVVVKP

>member
-1 MKFCSNNILFWA
+1 M
-13 IISWS
+13 
-18 TFEIK
+18 
-23 VEKLQQ
+23 EKLQQ

-74 APLSRIVFNTND
+74 APLSRIVFNAGD
-86 EVHDQEGTQWL
+86 ELQDQEGAAWT
-97 VESLEHHHGVV
+97 VESVEDRNGVL
-108 RYAVVRSLE
+108 RYNVIRTLE
-117 DGTQERKTLNETRI
+117 DGTEERKALNETRI
-131 GAQIQLSKPLD
+131 GANIQLSKPLD
-142 RLLASQIDYKEWYD
+142 RLLASQVDYKEWYD
-156 LRIEAM
+156 LRIEAL

-167 MQSSPLRG
+167 MKASPLRG
-175 LVGARVGLIPHQLYI
+175 LVGSRVGLIPHQLYI

-233 ILVPDSLQ
+233 VLVPDSLQ

-248 RRRFNLAFS
+248 RRRFNLEFS
-257 IFDLTRTA
+257 LFDLTRTA
-265 SIKEHDPEL
+265 SIKEHDPDL
-274 NPFLTEQCIIASV
+274 NPFLTEQRIIASV

-313 HHLMWNEEEGGNDR
+313 HHLMWSEEEGGNDR
-327 YDLVEELAEQTPGVL
+327 YDLIEELAQQTAGVL

-356 FARLRLLDPQR
+356 FARLRLLDPSR
-367 FSSLDRFLDEE
+367 FNSLDRFLDEE
-378 EKYQHTAKIAEVLM
+378 EQYQQTAKIAEVLM
-392 SDLPLEDSHLTAI
+392 SDMPLEAAHLEAV
-405 EQLLGHRIS
+405 EVLLGQRIE
-414 DEPEQRFRAIHELL
+414 DTPEQRFRAIHEIL

-481 DGSWMESDPRVG
+481 DGAWMEHDPRLM
-493 WLMEMLRTQLK
+493 WLMEKLRTELK
-504 HKKVLL
+504 HNKVLL

-521 ENALRLHAGIRTAMF
+521 ENVLRLHAGIRTAMF

-547 AAAYFAEDSYGAQI
+547 AAAYFAEESYGAQI

-614 LEGTAQERMFRWYN
+614 LVGTAQERMFRWYN
-628 EALNIFSNIS
+628 EALNIFCNIS

-686 DRLLEYNSCRPIVA
+686 DRLLEYNSCRPVVA
-700 QEIVQALEDYDDNTT
+700 QEIVQALESYDDNTT

-758 MTATFYRDQAQVRED
+758 MTATFYRDQAQLRED

-786 VMEMINTQAFG
+786 VMEMINTQGFG
-797 STNVAILKSNALK
+797 STNVAVLKSAALQ
-810 QGSILLEVWFK
+810 QGSVLIEVWFK

-834 SLPQQLIRVLLSET
+834 SLPQQLVRVLLSEK
-848 GQDLSMKIEP
+848 GQDLSQKIAPE
-858 SILKPYLHH
+858 ILKPYLHH
-867 LDSNSCRQVV
+867 LDGNSCRQVV

-883 IEERYQ
+883 IEGRYN
-889 QALNIAKTTLPEMKQ
+889 QALEIAKAALPGFKQ
-904 QAKEIYGGKW
+904 QAKEVYGGKW
-914 QYEIDRLSYLKQFNP
+914 QYEIDRLTYLKQFNP
-929 SIREDEIT
+929 SIREDEIA

-943 KEGIALLDGLSV
+943 KEGLSLLDGLSV
-955 TPEAIQVLVVVKP
+955 TPEAIQVMVVVKP

>member
-1 MKFCSNNILFWA
+1 M
-13 IISWS
+13 
-18 TFEIK
+18 
-23 VEKLQQ
+23 QQ

-51 VDERSISIL
+51 VDERSVSIL
-60 FPKSDETRVYARNN
+60 FPKSDETRVYARHN
-74 APLSRIVFNTND
+74 APLSRIVFNTGD
-86 EVHDQEGTQWL
+86 EVQDQEGAIWT
-97 VESLEHHHGVV
+97 VESVEDRHGVL
-108 RYAVVRSLE
+108 RYNVIRTKE
-117 DGTQERKTLNETRI
+117 DGTEDRKSLNETRI
-131 GAQIQLSKPLD
+131 GANIQLSKPLD

-167 MQSSPLRG
+167 MKSSPLRG
-175 LVGARVGLIPHQLYI
+175 LVGSRVGLIPHQLYI

-248 RRRFNLAFS
+248 RRRFNLEFS
-257 IFDLTRTA
+257 LFDLTRTA
-265 SIKEHDPEL
+265 SIKEHDPEQ
-274 NPFLTEQCIIASV
+274 NPFLTEQRIIASV

-313 HHLMWNEEEGGNDR
+313 HHLMWNEEDGGNDR
-327 YDLVEELAEQTPGVL
+327 YDLVEELSQQTAGVL

-356 FARLRLLDPQR
+356 FARMRLLDPQR

-378 EKYQHTAKIAEVLM
+378 EQYQHTAKIAEVLM
-392 SDLPLEDSHLTAI
+392 SDMPLEAEHLDAVET
-405 EQLLGHRIS
+405 LLGQRIE
-414 DEPEQRFRAIHELL
+414 DTPEQRFRAIHEIL

-481 DGSWMESDPRVG
+481 DGAWMEADPRVM
-493 WLMEMLRTQLK
+493 WLLEKLRTDLK

-521 ENALRLHAGIRTAMF
+521 ENVLRLHAGIRTAMF

-547 AAAYFAEDSYGAQI
+547 AAAYFAEESYGAQI

-607 IQIHVPY
+607 MQIHVPY
-614 LEGTAQERMFRWYN
+614 LAGTAQERMFRWYN
-628 EALNIFSNIS
+628 EGLNIFSNIS

-644 QENFIVNLKDCLL
+644 QENFIIKLKDCLL
-657 TDMGQQF
+657 SDLGQQF

-679 AELQAGR
+679 TELQAGR

-700 QEIVQALEDYDDNTT
+700 QEIVAALDDYDDNTT

-724 ASTNIDF
+724 AATNIDF

-786 VMEMINTQAFG
+786 VMEMINTQGFG
-797 STNVAILKSNALK
+797 STNVSVLKSAALP
-810 QGSILLEVWFK
+810 QGSVLIEVWFK
-821 VDVIAPKALNLPS
+821 VDVVAPKALNLPS
-834 SLPQQLIRVLLSET
+834 SLPQQLIRVLLSEK
-848 GQDLSMKIEP
+848 GQDLSGKIAPE
-858 SILKPYLHH
+858 ILKPYLHH

-877 KARRDV
+877 KARRDI
-883 IEERYQ
+883 IEERYN
-889 QALNIAKTTLPEMKQ
+889 QALDIAKAALPNFKQ
-904 QAKEIYGGKW
+904 QAKEVYGSKW
-914 QYEIDRLSYLKQFNP
+914 QYEIDRLTYLKQFNP

-937 RLQKLQ
+937 HLQKFQ
-943 KEGIALLDGLSV
+943 KEGLSLLDGLSV

>member
-1 MKFCSNNILFWA
+1 MIEPDIHNLVLK
-13 IISWS
+13 
-18 TFEIK
+18 IK

-51 VDERSISIL
+51 VDERSVSIL
-60 FPKSDETRVYARNN
+60 FPKSDETRVYARSN
-74 APLSRIVFNTND
+74 APLSRIVFNAND
-86 EVHDQEGTQWL
+86 ELQDQEGTIWT
-97 VESLEHHHGVV
+97 VESVEDRNGVV
-108 RYAVVRSLE
+108 RYHVVRTLE
-117 DGTQERKTLNETRI
+117 DGTEERKALNETRV
-131 GAQIQLSKPLD
+131 GATIQLSKPLD

-156 LRIEAM
+156 LRIEAL

-167 MQSSPLRG
+167 MQTSPLRG
-175 LVGARVGLIPHQLYI
+175 LVGSRVGLIPHQLYI

-195 KRFAPRVLLAD
+195 QRFAPRVLLAD

-248 RRRFNLAFS
+248 RRRFNLEFS
-257 IFDLTRTA
+257 LFDLARTA
-265 SIKEHDPEL
+265 SIKEHDPDL
-274 NPFLTEQCIIASV
+274 NPFLTEQRIIASV
-287 DLMIDHDDLREQA
+287 DLMVDHDDLREQA
-300 LEAGFDLLVVDEA
+300 IEAGFDLLVVDEA
-313 HHLMWNEEEGGNDR
+313 HHLMWSEEEGGNDR
-327 YDLVEELAEQTPGVL
+327 YDLVEELAEKTPGVL

-378 EKYQHTAKIAEVLM
+378 EQYQHTAKIAEVLM
-392 SDLPLEDSHLTAI
+392 SDLPLEAEHFTAI
-405 EQLLGHRIS
+405 ESLLGHAIE
-414 DEPEQRFRAIHELL
+414 DTPEQRFRAIHELL

-473 MWPEEAQL
+473 MWPEESQL
-481 DGSWMESDPRVG
+481 DGSWMETDPRVM
-493 WLMEMLRTQLK
+493 WLMEKLRTDLK

-521 ENALRLHAGIRTAMF
+521 ENVLRLHAGIRTAMF

-547 AAAYFAEDSYGAQI
+547 AAAYFAEESYGAQI

-573 FQFASDLVLFDLP
+573 FQFASDLILFDLP

-614 LEGTAQERMFRWYN
+614 LVGTAQERMFRWYN

-644 QENFIVNLKDCLL
+644 QENFIVALKDCLL
-657 TDMGQQF
+657 ADKGQEF

-679 AELQAGR
+679 AELQEGR
-686 DRLLEYNSCRPIVA
+686 DRLLEYNSCRPVVA
-700 QEIVQALEDYDDNTT
+700 QEIVNALEDYDDNTT

-758 MTATFYRDQAQVRED
+758 MTATFYRDQAQIRED

-786 VMEMINTQAFG
+786 VMEMINTQGFG
-797 STNVAILKSNALK
+797 STNVAVLKSAALP
-810 QGSILLEVWFK
+810 QGSVLMEVWFK
-821 VDVIAPKALNLPS
+821 VDVVAPKALNLPS
-834 SLPQQLIRVLLSET
+834 SLPQQLIRVLLSEK
-848 GQDLSMKIEP
+848 GQDLSQKIAPE
-858 SILKPYLHH
+858 ILKPYLHH
-867 LDSNSCRQVV
+867 LDGNSCRQVV
-877 KARRDV
+877 KARREV
-883 IEERYQ
+883 IEARYQ
-889 QALNIAKTTLPEMKQ
+889 QALELARSALPNFKQ
-904 QAKEIYGGKW
+904 QAKEVYSNKW
-914 QYEIDRLSYLKQFNP
+914 QYEIDRLTYLKQFNP
-929 SIREDEIT
+929 SIREDEIA

-943 KEGIALLDGLSV
+943 KEGLSLLEGLSV
-955 TPEAIQVLVVVKP
+955 TPEAIQVMVVVKP

>member
-1 MKFCSNNILFWA
+1 M
-13 IISWS
+13 
-18 TFEIK
+18 
-23 VEKLQQ
+23 QQ

-51 VDERSISIL
+51 VDERSVSIL
-60 FPKSDETRVYARNN
+60 FPKSDETRVYARSN
-74 APLSRIVFNTND
+74 APLTRIIFNTKD
-86 EVHDQEGTQWL
+86 ELMDQEGTTWI
-97 VESLEHHHGVV
+97 VESFEDRNGVI
-108 RYAVVRSLE
+108 RYDVIRTLE
-117 DGTQERKTLNETRI
+117 DGTEERKSLNETRI
-131 GAQIQLSKPLD
+131 GATIQLSKPLD

-156 LRIEAM
+156 LRIESL

-167 MQSSPLRG
+167 MKSSPLRG
-175 LVGARVGLIPHQLYI
+175 MIGSRVGLIPHQLYI

-195 KRFAPRVLLAD
+195 QRFAPRVLLAD

-248 RRRFNLAFS
+248 RRRFNLQFS
-257 IFDLTRTA
+257 LFDLTRTA
-265 SIKEHDPEL
+265 SIKEHDPDL

-300 LEAGFDLLVVDEA
+300 MEAGFDLLVVDEA
-313 HHLMWNEEEGGNDR
+313 HHLMWSEEDGGNDR
-327 YDLVEELAEQTPGVL
+327 YDLVEELAQQTAGVL

-356 FARLRLLDPQR
+356 FARLRLLDSQR

-378 EKYQHTAKIAEVLM
+378 EQYQQTAKIAEVLM
-392 SDLPLEDSHLTAI
+392 SDLPLEEAHLAAI
-405 EQLLGHRIS
+405 EGLLGHRIE
-414 DEPEQRFRAIHELL
+414 DHPEQRFRAIHELL

-465 KDGKLREQ
+465 KEGKLREQ

-481 DGSWMESDPRVG
+481 DGAWMETDPRVS
-493 WLMEMLRTQLK
+493 WIMEMLRTQLK

-521 ENALRLHAGIRTAMF
+521 ENALRIHAGVRTAMF

-573 FQFASDLVLFDLP
+573 FQFASDLILFDLP

-614 LEGTAQERMFRWYN
+614 LVGTAQERMFRWYN
-628 EALNIFSNIS
+628 EALNIFGNIS

-644 QENFIVNLKDCLL
+644 QENFIVDLKDCLL
-657 TDMGQQF
+657 TDMGQKF
-664 EDLLEEVSVQREALE
+664 EELLEAVVVQREALE
-679 AELQAGR
+679 AELQNGR

-758 MTATFYRDQAQVRED
+758 MTATFYRDQAQIRED
-773 AQYLTLEHPFTES
+773 AEYLTLEHPFTES
-786 VMEMINTQAFG
+786 VMEMIGTQGFG
-797 STNVAILKSNALK
+797 STNVAVLKSAALP
-810 QGSILLEVWFK
+810 QGSVLLEVWFK
-821 VDVIAPKALNLPS
+821 VDVVAPKALNLPS
-834 SLPQQLIRVLLSET
+834 SLPQQLVRVLLSEK
-848 GQDLSMKIEP
+848 GQDLSQKIAPE
-858 SILKPYLHH
+858 ILKPYIHH
-867 LDSNSCRQVV
+867 LDGNSCRQVV
-877 KARRDV
+877 KARRDI
-883 IEERYQ
+883 IEARYA
-889 QALNIAKTTLPEMKQ
+889 QALDIAKAALPNFKE
-904 QAKEIYGGKW
+904 QAKEVYGNKW
-914 QYEIDRLSYLKQFNP
+914 QYEIDRLTYLKQFNP
-929 SIREDEIT
+929 SIREDEIA
-937 RLQKLQ
+937 RLQKFQ
-943 KEGIALLDGLSV
+943 KEGISLLDGLAV
-955 TPEAIQVLVVVKP
+955 TPEAIQVMVVVKP

>member
-1 MKFCSNNILFWA
+1 M
-13 IISWS
+13 
-18 TFEIK
+18 
-23 VEKLQQ
+23 EKLHQ

-51 VDERSISIL
+51 VDERSVSIL
-60 FPKSDETRVYARNN
+60 FPKSDETRVYARSN
-74 APLSRIVFNTND
+74 APLSRIVFNIKD
-86 EVHDQEGTQWL
+86 ELQDQEGTKWL
-97 VESLEHHHGVV
+97 VESFEDRNGVV
-108 RYAVVRSLE
+108 RYNVMRTLD
-117 DGTQERKTLNETRI
+117 DGTEERKALNETRV
-131 GAQIQLSKPLD
+131 GAHIQLSRPLD

-156 LRIEAM
+156 LRIEAL

-167 MQSSPLRG
+167 MQLSPLRG
-175 LVGARVGLIPHQLYI
+175 MIGARVGLIPHQLYI

-195 KRFAPRVLLAD
+195 QRFAPRVLLAD

-248 RRRFNLAFS
+248 RRRFNLQFS
-257 IFDLTRTA
+257 LFDLTRTA
-265 SIKEHDPEL
+265 SIKEHDPDF

-287 DLMIDHDDLREQA
+287 DLMVDHDDLREQA

-313 HHLMWNEEEGGNDR
+313 HHLTWSEEQGGNDR
-327 YDLVEELAEQTPGVL
+327 YDLIEELAEKTPGVL

-367 FSSLDRFLDEE
+367 FSSLDRFLNEE
-378 EKYQHTAKIAEVLM
+378 EQYHHTAKIAEVLM
-392 SDLPLEDSHLTAI
+392 SDLPLEPEHLSAI
-405 EQLLGHRIS
+405 QALLGHSIQ

-452 CQPAPLPAPENWS
+452 CQPVALAAPATWP

-481 DGSWMESDPRVG
+481 DGAWMENDPRVM
-493 WLMEMLRTQLK
+493 WLMEMLRTALK

-521 ENALRLHAGIRTAMF
+521 ENVLRLHAGIRTAMF

-573 FQFASDLVLFDLP
+573 FQFASDLILFDLP
-586 ANPDVLEQR
+586 INPDVLEQR

-614 LEGTAQERMFRWYN
+614 LAGTAQERMFRWYN
-628 EALNIFSNIS
+628 EGLNIFSNIS

-644 QENFIVNLKDCLL
+644 QENFIVPLKNCLVADL
-657 TDMGQQF
+657 GQQF
-664 EDLLEEVSVQREALE
+664 EDLLDDVGVQREALE
-679 AELQAGR
+679 SELQAGR

-700 QEIVQALEDYDDNTT
+700 QEIVQALEDYDDNSP
-715 LPMFMKRFM
+715 LPVFIKRFM
-724 ASTNIDF
+724 AATNIDF

-744 DQMQVQGLTLDEEG
+744 DQMQVQGLSLDEDG
-758 MTATFYRDQAQVRED
+758 MTATFYRDQAQLRED

-786 VMEMINTQAFG
+786 MMEMINTQGFG
-797 STNVAILKSNALK
+797 STNVALLKSNALK
-810 QGSILLEVWFK
+810 QGSVLLEVWFK

-834 SLPQQLIRVLLSET
+834 SLPQQMIRVLLSET
-848 GQDLSMKIEP
+848 GQDLSAKIDS

-877 KARRDV
+877 KARRDL
-883 IEERYQ
+883 IEERYN
-889 QALNIAKTTLPEMKQ
+889 QALDIAKAALPNFKQ
-904 QAKEIYGGKW
+904 QAKEVYGNKW
-914 QYEIDRLSYLKQFNP
+914 QYEIDRLTYLKQFNP
-929 SIREDEIT
+929 SIREDEISRLQ
-937 RLQKLQ
+937 RLQKQ
-943 KEGIALLDGLSV
+943 GIGLLDGLSV
-955 TPEAIQVLVVVKP
+955 TAEAIQVLVVVKP

>member
-1 MKFCSNNILFWA
+1 M
-13 IISWS
+13 
-18 TFEIK
+18 
-23 VEKLQQ
+23 EKLQQ

-86 EVHDQEGTQWL
+86 EVQDQEGTTWL
-97 VESLEHHHGVV
+97 VESFDDRNGVI
-108 RYAVVRSLE
+108 RYNVIRTLE
-117 DGTQERKTLNETRI
+117 DGTQERKALNETRI
-131 GAQIQLSKPLD
+131 GASIQLSKPLD
-142 RLLASQIDYKEWYD
+142 RLLASQVDYKEWYD

-162 LMQAN
+162 QLQAN
-167 MQSSPLRG
+167 MQNSPLRG
-175 LVGARVGLIPHQLYI
+175 MIGSRVGLIPHQLYI

-248 RRRFNLAFS
+248 RRRFNLQFS
-257 IFDLTRTA
+257 LFDLTRTA
-265 SIKEHDPEL
+265 SMKEHDPEL

-287 DLMIDHDDLREQA
+287 DLMIDHEDLREQA
-300 LEAGFDLLVVDEA
+300 VEAGFDLLVVDEA
-313 HHLMWNEEEGGNDR
+313 HHLMWSEEDGGNDR
-327 YDLVEELAEQTPGVL
+327 YDLIEELSEKTAGVL

-367 FSSLDRFLDEE
+367 FSSLQRFLDEE
-378 EKYQHTAKIAEVLM
+378 EQYHQTAQIAEVLM
-392 SDLPLEDSHLTAI
+392 SEMPLEASHFDALEKLLDHKI
-405 EQLLGHRIS
+405 E

-452 CQPAPLPAPENWS
+452 CQPAPLTAPENWS

-481 DGSWMESDPRVG
+481 DGAWMETDPRVS
-493 WLMEMLRTQLK
+493 WIMEMLRTQLK

-521 ENALRLHAGIRTAMF
+521 ENALRIHAGIRTAMF

-573 FQFASDLVLFDLP
+573 FQFASDLILFDLP

-614 LEGTAQERMFRWYN
+614 LLGTAQERMFRWYN
-628 EALNIFSNIS
+628 EALNIFGHIS

-644 QENFIVNLKDCLL
+644 QENFILDLKECLL
-657 TDMGQQF
+657 ANLDQKF
-664 EDLLEEVSVQREALE
+664 EDLLEEVNVQRQALE
-679 AELQAGR
+679 NELQAGR

-700 QEIVQALEDYDDNTT
+700 QEIVQALEEYDDNTT

-744 DQMQVQGLTLDEEG
+744 DQMQAQGLNLDEEG
-758 MTATFYRDQAQVRED
+758 MTVTFYRDQAQIRED
-773 AQYLTLEHPFTES
+773 AEYITLEHPLTES
-786 VMEMINTQAFG
+786 VMEMIRTQSFG
-797 STNVAILKSNALK
+797 STNVAILKTNALK
-810 QGSILLEVWFK
+810 QGSLLLEIWFK
-821 VDVIAPKALNLPS
+821 VDVIAPKALNLPA
-834 SLPQQLIRVLLSET
+834 SLPTQLIRVLLNEN
-848 GQDLSMKIEP
+848 GQDLSAKINPE
-858 SILKPYLHH
+858 IIKPYIHH
-867 LDSNSCRQVV
+867 LDGNSCRQVV

-883 IEERYQ
+883 VEERYT
-889 QALNIAKTTLPEMKQ
+889 QALEIAKSTLPDLKQ
-904 QAKEIYGGKW
+904 QAKEIYGSKW
-914 QYEIDRLSYLKQFNP
+914 QYEIDRLTYLKQFNP
-929 SIREDEIT
+929 SIRTDEIE
-937 RLQKLQ
+937 RLQKFQ
-943 KEGIALLDGLSV
+943 KEGLTLLNDLSV
-955 TPEAIQVLVVVKP
+955 APEAIRVLVVVKP

>member
-1 MKFCSNNILFWA
+1 M
-13 IISWS
+13 
-18 TFEIK
+18 
-23 VEKLQQ
+23 EKLHQ

-51 VDERSISIL
+51 VDERSVSIL
-60 FPKSDETRVYARNN
+60 FPKSDETRVYARSN
-74 APLSRIVFNTND
+74 APLSRIVFNIKD
-86 EVHDQEGTQWL
+86 ELQDQEGTKWL
-97 VESLEHHHGVV
+97 VESFEDRNGVV
-108 RYAVVRSLE
+108 RYNVMRTLD
-117 DGTQERKTLNETRI
+117 DGTEERKALNETRV
-131 GAQIQLSKPLD
+131 GAHIQLSRPLD

-156 LRIEAM
+156 LRIEAL

-167 MQSSPLRG
+167 MQLSPLRG
-175 LVGARVGLIPHQLYI
+175 MIGARVGLIPHQLYI

-195 KRFAPRVLLAD
+195 QRFAPRVLLAD

-248 RRRFNLAFS
+248 RRRFNLQFS
-257 IFDLTRTA
+257 LFDLTRTA
-265 SIKEHDPEL
+265 SIKEHDPDF

-287 DLMIDHDDLREQA
+287 DLMVDHDDLREQA

-313 HHLMWNEEEGGNDR
+313 HHLTWSEEQGGNDR
-327 YDLVEELAEQTPGVL
+327 YDLIEELAEKTPGVL

-367 FSSLDRFLDEE
+367 FSSLDRFLNEE
-378 EKYQHTAKIAEVLM
+378 EQYHHTAKIAEVLM
-392 SDLPLEDSHLTAI
+392 SDLPLEPEHLSAI
-405 EQLLGHRIS
+405 QALLGHSIQ

-452 CQPAPLPAPENWS
+452 CQPVALAAPATWS

-481 DGSWMESDPRVG
+481 DGAWMENDPRVM
-493 WLMEMLRTQLK
+493 WLMEMLRTALK

-521 ENALRLHAGIRTAMF
+521 ENVLRLHAGIRTAMF

-573 FQFASDLVLFDLP
+573 FQFASDLILFDLP
-586 ANPDVLEQR
+586 INPDVLEQR

-614 LEGTAQERMFRWYN
+614 LAGTAQERMFRWYN
-628 EALNIFSNIS
+628 EGLNIFSNIS

-644 QENFIVNLKDCLL
+644 QENFIVPLKNCLVADL
-657 TDMGQQF
+657 GQQF
-664 EDLLEEVSVQREALE
+664 EDLLDDVGVQREALE
-679 AELQAGR
+679 SELQAGR

-700 QEIVQALEDYDDNTT
+700 QEIVQALEDYDDNSP
-715 LPMFMKRFM
+715 LPVFIKRFM
-724 ASTNIDF
+724 AATNIDF

-744 DQMQVQGLTLDEEG
+744 DQMQVQGLSLDEDG
-758 MTATFYRDQAQVRED
+758 MTATFYRDQAQLRED

-786 VMEMINTQAFG
+786 VMEMINTQGFG
-797 STNVAILKSNALK
+797 STNVALLKSNALK
-810 QGSILLEVWFK
+810 QGSVLLEVWFK
-821 VDVIAPKALNLPS
+821 VDVIAPKELNLPS
-834 SLPQQLIRVLLSET
+834 SLPQQMIRVLLSET
-848 GQDLSMKIEP
+848 GQDLSAKIDS

-877 KARRDV
+877 KARRDL
-883 IEERYQ
+883 IEERYN
-889 QALNIAKTTLPEMKQ
+889 QALDIAKAALPNFKQ
-904 QAKEIYGGKW
+904 QAKEVYGNKW
-914 QYEIDRLSYLKQFNP
+914 QYEIDRLTYLKQFNP
-929 SIREDEIT
+929 SIREDEISRLQ
-937 RLQKLQ
+937 RLQKQ
-943 KEGIALLDGLSV
+943 GIGLLDGLSV
-955 TPEAIQVLVVVKP
+955 TAEAIQVLVVVKP

>member
-1 MKFCSNNILFWA
+1 M
-13 IISWS
+13 
-18 TFEIK
+18 
-23 VEKLQQ
+23 EKLHQ

-51 VDERSISIL
+51 VDERSVSIL

-74 APLSRIVFNTND
+74 APLSRIVFNIKD
-86 EVHDQEGTQWL
+86 ELQDQEGIKWL
-97 VESLEHHHGVV
+97 VESFEDRHGVV
-108 RYAVVRSLE
+108 RYNVIRTLE
-117 DGTQERKTLNETRI
+117 DGTEERKSLNETRL
-131 GAQIQLSKPLD
+131 GAHIQLSKPLD
-142 RLLASQIDYKEWYD
+142 RLLASQVDYKEWYD
-156 LRIEAM
+156 LRIEAL

-167 MQSSPLRG
+167 MKASPLRG
-175 LVGARVGLIPHQLYI
+175 MIGARVGLIPHQLYI

-195 KRFAPRVLLAD
+195 QRFAPRVLLAD

-226 GRSERIL
+226 GRSDRIL

-248 RRRFNLAFS
+248 RRRFNLQFS
-257 IFDLTRTA
+257 LFDLTRTA
-265 SIKEHDPEL
+265 SIKEHDPDL

-287 DLMIDHDDLREQA
+287 DLMVDHDDLREQA
-300 LEAGFDLLVVDEA
+300 LDAGFDLLVVDEA
-313 HHLMWNEEEGGNDR
+313 HHLMWSEEQGGNDR
-327 YDLVEELAEQTPGVL
+327 YDLIEELAEKTPGVL

-367 FSSLDRFLDEE
+367 FSSLERFLDEE
-378 EKYQHTAKIAEVLM
+378 VQYHHTAKIAEVLM
-392 SDLPLEDSHLTAI
+392 SDLPLEPEHLAAI
-405 EQLLGHRIS
+405 ESLLGHSIQ
-414 DEPEQRFRAIHELL
+414 DVPEQRFRAIHELL

-452 CQPAPLPAPENWS
+452 CQPAALPAPEHWS

-481 DGSWMESDPRVG
+481 DGSWMEHDPRVM
-493 WLMEMLRTQLK
+493 WLMEMLRTGLK

-510 IARSGPVVEAL
+510 IARTGPVVEAL
-521 ENALRLHAGIRTAMF
+521 ENVLRLHAGIRTAMF

-573 FQFASDLVLFDLP
+573 FQFASDLILFDLP

-614 LEGTAQERMFRWYN
+614 LIGTAQERMFRWYN
-628 EALNIFSNIS
+628 EGLNIFTNIS

-644 QENFIVNLKDCLL
+644 QENFLVQLKECLL
-657 TDMGQQF
+657 ADGGQQF
-664 EDLLEEVSVQREALE
+664 EDLLEEVGVQREALE
-679 AELQAGR
+679 SELQAGR

-700 QEIVQALEDYDDNTT
+700 QEIVKALEDYDDNTT

-744 DQMQVQGLTLDEEG
+744 DQMQVQGLSLDEEG

-786 VMEMINTQAFG
+786 VMEMINTQSFG
-797 STNVAILKSNALK
+797 STNVSVLKSAALP
-810 QGSILLEVWFK
+810 QGSVLLEVWFK
-821 VDVIAPKALNLPS
+821 VDVVAPKALNLPS
-834 SLPQQLIRVLLSET
+834 SLPQQLIRVLLSEK
-848 GQDLSMKIEP
+848 GQDLSDKIAPE
-858 SILKPYLHH
+858 ILKPYLHH
-867 LDSNSCRQVV
+867 LDGNSCRQVV

-883 IEERYQ
+883 IEQRYT
-889 QALNIAKTTLPEMKQ
+889 QALEIAKTALPNFKQ
-904 QAKEIYGGKW
+904 QAKEIYGNKW
-914 QYEIDRLSYLKQFNP
+914 QYEIDRLTYLKQFNP
-929 SIREDEIT
+929 SIREDEIA

-943 KEGIALLDGLSV
+943 KEGIGLLDSLSV

>member
-1 MKFCSNNILFWA
+1 MIEPDIHNLVLK
-13 IISWS
+13 
-18 TFEIK
+18 IK

-51 VDERSISIL
+51 VDERSVSIL
-60 FPKSDETRVYARNN
+60 FPKSDETRVYARSN

-86 EVHDQEGTQWL
+86 ELQDQEGTIWT
-97 VESLEHHHGVV
+97 VESVEDRNGVV
-108 RYAVVRSLE
+108 RYHVVRTLE
-117 DGTQERKTLNETRI
+117 DGTEERKALNETRV
-131 GAQIQLSKPLD
+131 GATIQLSKPLD

-156 LRIEAM
+156 LRIEAL

-167 MQSSPLRG
+167 MQTSPLRG
-175 LVGARVGLIPHQLYI
+175 LVGSRVGLIPHQLYI

-195 KRFAPRVLLAD
+195 QRFAPRVLLAD

-248 RRRFNLAFS
+248 RRRFNLEFS
-257 IFDLTRTA
+257 LFDLARTA
-265 SIKEHDPEL
+265 SIKEHDPDL
-274 NPFLTEQCIIASV
+274 NPFLTEQRIIASV
-287 DLMIDHDDLREQA
+287 DLMVDHEDLREQA
-300 LEAGFDLLVVDEA
+300 IEAGFDLLVVDEA
-313 HHLMWNEEEGGNDR
+313 HHLMWSEEEGGNDR
-327 YDLVEELAEQTPGVL
+327 YDLVEELAEKTPGVL

-378 EKYQHTAKIAEVLM
+378 EQYQHTAKIAEVLM
-392 SDLPLEDSHLTAI
+392 SDLPLEAEHFTAI
-405 EQLLGHRIS
+405 ESLLGHAIE
-414 DEPEQRFRAIHELL
+414 DTPEQRFRAIHELL

-473 MWPEEAQL
+473 MWPEESQL
-481 DGSWMESDPRVG
+481 DGSWMETDPRVM
-493 WLMEMLRTQLK
+493 WLMEKLRTDLK

-521 ENALRLHAGIRTAMF
+521 ENVLRLHAGIRTAMF

-547 AAAYFAEDSYGAQI
+547 AAAYFAEESYGAQI

-573 FQFASDLVLFDLP
+573 FQFASDLILFDLP

-614 LEGTAQERMFRWYN
+614 LVGTAQERMFRWYN

-644 QENFIVNLKDCLL
+644 QENFIVALKDCLL
-657 TDMGQQF
+657 ADKGQEF

-679 AELQAGR
+679 AELQEGR
-686 DRLLEYNSCRPIVA
+686 DRLLEYNSCRPVVA
-700 QEIVQALEDYDDNTT
+700 QEIVNALEDYDDNTT

-758 MTATFYRDQAQVRED
+758 MTATFYRDQAQIRED

-786 VMEMINTQAFG
+786 VMEMINTQGFG
-797 STNVAILKSNALK
+797 STNVAVLKSAALP
-810 QGSILLEVWFK
+810 QGSVLMEVWFK
-821 VDVIAPKALNLPS
+821 VDVVAPKALNLPS
-834 SLPQQLIRVLLSET
+834 SLPQQLIRVLLSEK
-848 GQDLSMKIEP
+848 GQDLSQKIAPE
-858 SILKPYLHH
+858 ILKPYLHH
-867 LDSNSCRQVV
+867 LDGNSCRQVV
-877 KARRDV
+877 KARREV
-883 IEERYQ
+883 IEARYQ
-889 QALNIAKTTLPEMKQ
+889 QALELARSALPNFKQ
-904 QAKEIYGGKW
+904 QAKEVYGNKW
-914 QYEIDRLSYLKQFNP
+914 QYEIDRLTYLKQFNP
-929 SIREDEIT
+929 SIREDEIA

-943 KEGIALLDGLSV
+943 KEGLSLLEGLSV
-955 TPEAIQVLVVVKP
+955 TPEAIQVMVVVKP

>member
-1 MKFCSNNILFWA
+1 M
-13 IISWS
+13 
-18 TFEIK
+18 
-23 VEKLQQ
+23 QQ

-51 VDERSISIL
+51 VDERSVSIL
-60 FPKSDETRVYARNN
+60 FPKSDETRVYARHN
-74 APLSRIVFNTND
+74 APLSRIVFNTGD
-86 EVHDQEGTQWL
+86 EVQDQEGAIWT
-97 VESLEHHHGVV
+97 VESVEDRHGVL
-108 RYAVVRSLE
+108 RYNVIRTKE
-117 DGTQERKTLNETRI
+117 DGTEDRKSLNETRI
-131 GAQIQLSKPLD
+131 GANIQLSKPLD

-167 MQSSPLRG
+167 MKSSPLRG
-175 LVGARVGLIPHQLYI
+175 LVGSRVGLIPHQLYI

-248 RRRFNLAFS
+248 RRRFNLEFS
-257 IFDLTRTA
+257 LFDLTRTA
-265 SIKEHDPEL
+265 SIKEHDPEQ
-274 NPFLTEQCIIASV
+274 NPFLTEQRIIASV

-313 HHLMWNEEEGGNDR
+313 HHLMWNEEDGGNDR
-327 YDLVEELAEQTPGVL
+327 YDLVEELSQQTAGVL

-356 FARLRLLDPQR
+356 FARMRLLDPQR

-378 EKYQHTAKIAEVLM
+378 EQYQHTAKIAEVLM
-392 SDLPLEDSHLTAI
+392 SDMPLEAEHLDAVET
-405 EQLLGHRIS
+405 LLGQRIE
-414 DEPEQRFRAIHELL
+414 DTPEQRFRAIHEIL

-481 DGSWMESDPRVG
+481 DGAWMEADPRVM
-493 WLMEMLRTQLK
+493 WLLEKLRTDLK

-521 ENALRLHAGIRTAMF
+521 ENVLRLHAGIRTAMF

-547 AAAYFAEDSYGAQI
+547 AAAYFAEESYGAQI

-614 LEGTAQERMFRWYN
+614 LAGTAQERMFRWYN
-628 EALNIFSNIS
+628 EGLNIFSNIS

-644 QENFIVNLKDCLL
+644 QENFIIKLKDCLL
-657 TDMGQQF
+657 SDLGQQF

-679 AELQAGR
+679 TELQAGR

-700 QEIVQALEDYDDNTT
+700 QEIVAALEDYDDNTT

-724 ASTNIDF
+724 AATNIDF

-786 VMEMINTQAFG
+786 VMEMINTQGFG
-797 STNVAILKSNALK
+797 STNVSVLKSAALP
-810 QGSILLEVWFK
+810 QGSVLIEVWFK
-821 VDVIAPKALNLPS
+821 VDVVAPKALNLPS
-834 SLPQQLIRVLLSET
+834 SLPQQLIRVLLSEK
-848 GQDLSMKIEP
+848 GQDLSGKIAPE
-858 SILKPYLHH
+858 ILKPYLHH

-877 KARRDV
+877 KARRDI
-883 IEERYQ
+883 IEERYN
-889 QALNIAKTTLPEMKQ
+889 QALDIAKAALPNFKQ
-904 QAKEIYGGKW
+904 QAKEVYGSKW
-914 QYEIDRLSYLKQFNP
+914 QYEIDRLTYLKQFNP

-937 RLQKLQ
+937 HLQKFQ
-943 KEGIALLDGLSV
+943 KEGLSLLDGLSV

>member
-1 MKFCSNNILFWA
+1 M
-13 IISWS
+13 
-18 TFEIK
+18 
-23 VEKLQQ
+23 EKLQQ

-414 DEPEQRFRAIHELL
+414 DEPEQRFHAIHELL

-889 QALNIAKTTLPEMKQ
+889 QALNIAKTALPEMKQ

>member
-1 MKFCSNNILFWA
+1 MIEPDIHNLVLK
-13 IISWS
+13 
-18 TFEIK
+18 IK

-37 SDTETELGLGVLID
+37 SDTETELGLGILID
-51 VDERSISIL
+51 VDERSVSIL
-60 FPKSDETRVYARNN
+60 FPKSDETRVYARSN
-74 APLSRIVFNTND
+74 APLSRIVFNAND
-86 EVHDQEGTQWL
+86 ELQDQEGTIWT
-97 VESLEHHHGVV
+97 VESVEDRNGVV
-108 RYAVVRSLE
+108 RYHVVRTLE
-117 DGTQERKTLNETRI
+117 DGTEERKALNETRV
-131 GAQIQLSKPLD
+131 GATIQLSKPLD

-156 LRIEAM
+156 LRIEAL

-167 MQSSPLRG
+167 MQTSPLRG
-175 LVGARVGLIPHQLYI
+175 LVGSRVGLIPHQLYI

-195 KRFAPRVLLAD
+195 QRFAPRVLLAD

-248 RRRFNLAFS
+248 RRRFNLEFS
-257 IFDLTRTA
+257 LFDLARTA
-265 SIKEHDPEL
+265 SIKEHDPDL
-274 NPFLTEQCIIASV
+274 NPFLTEQRIIASV
-287 DLMIDHDDLREQA
+287 DLMVDHEDLREQA
-300 LEAGFDLLVVDEA
+300 IEAGFDLLVVDEA
-313 HHLMWNEEEGGNDR
+313 HHLMWSDEEGGNDR
-327 YDLVEELAEQTPGVL
+327 YDLVEELAEKTPGVL

-378 EKYQHTAKIAEVLM
+378 EQYQHTAKIAEVLM
-392 SDLPLEDSHLTAI
+392 SDLPLEAEHFTAI
-405 EQLLGHRIS
+405 ESLLGHAIE
-414 DEPEQRFRAIHELL
+414 DTPEQRFRAIHELL

-473 MWPEEAQL
+473 MWPEESQL
-481 DGSWMESDPRVG
+481 DGSWMETDPRVM
-493 WLMEMLRTQLK
+493 WLMEKLRTDLK

-521 ENALRLHAGIRTAMF
+521 ENVLRLHAGIRTAMF
-536 HEGMSLLERDQ
+536 HEGMGLLERDQ
-547 AAAYFAEDSYGAQI
+547 AAAYFAEESYGAQI

-573 FQFASDLVLFDLP
+573 FQFASDLILFDLP

-614 LEGTAQERMFRWYN
+614 LMGTAQERMFRWYN

-644 QENFIVNLKDCLL
+644 QENFIVALKDCLL
-657 TDMGQQF
+657 ADKGQEF

-679 AELQAGR
+679 AELQEGR
-686 DRLLEYNSCRPIVA
+686 DRLLEYNSCRPVVA
-700 QEIVQALEDYDDNTT
+700 QEIVNALEDYDDNTT

-758 MTATFYRDQAQVRED
+758 MTATFYRDQAQIRED

-786 VMEMINTQAFG
+786 VMEMINTQGFG
-797 STNVAILKSNALK
+797 STNVAVLKSAALP
-810 QGSILLEVWFK
+810 QGSVLMEVWFK
-821 VDVIAPKALNLPS
+821 VDVVAPKALNLPS
-834 SLPQQLIRVLLSET
+834 SLPQQLIRVLLSEK
-848 GQDLSMKIEP
+848 GQDLSQKIAPE
-858 SILKPYLHH
+858 ILKPYLHH
-867 LDSNSCRQVV
+867 LDGNSCRQVV
-877 KARRDV
+877 KARREV
-883 IEERYQ
+883 IEARYQ
-889 QALNIAKTTLPEMKQ
+889 QALELARSALPNFKQ
-904 QAKEIYGGKW
+904 QAKEVYGNKW
-914 QYEIDRLSYLKQFNP
+914 QYEIDRLTYLKQFNP
-929 SIREDEIT
+929 SIREDEIA

-943 KEGIALLDGLSV
+943 KEGLSLLEGLSV
-955 TPEAIQVLVVVKP
+955 TPEAIQVMVVVKP

>member
-1 MKFCSNNILFWA
+1 M
-13 IISWS
+13 
-18 TFEIK
+18 
-23 VEKLQQ
+23 EKLHQ

-51 VDERSISIL
+51 VDERSVSIL
-60 FPKSDETRVYARNN
+60 FPKSDETRVYARSN
-74 APLSRIVFNTND
+74 APLSRIVFNIKD
-86 EVHDQEGTQWL
+86 ELQDQEGTKWL
-97 VESLEHHHGVV
+97 VESFEDRNGVV
-108 RYAVVRSLE
+108 RYNVMRTLD
-117 DGTQERKTLNETRI
+117 DGTEERKALNETRV
-131 GAQIQLSKPLD
+131 GAHIQLSRPLD

-156 LRIEAM
+156 LRIEAL

-167 MQSSPLRG
+167 MQLSPLRG
-175 LVGARVGLIPHQLYI
+175 MIGARVGLIPHQLYI

-195 KRFAPRVLLAD
+195 QRFAPRVLLAD

-248 RRRFNLAFS
+248 RRRFNLQFS
-257 IFDLTRTA
+257 LFDLTRTA
-265 SIKEHDPEL
+265 SIKEHDPDF

-287 DLMIDHDDLREQA
+287 DLMVDHDDLREQA

-313 HHLMWNEEEGGNDR
+313 HHLTWSEEQGGNDR
-327 YDLVEELAEQTPGVL
+327 YDLIEELAEKTPGVL

-367 FSSLDRFLDEE
+367 FSSLDRFLNEE
-378 EKYQHTAKIAEVLM
+378 EQYHHTAKIAEVLM
-392 SDLPLEDSHLTAI
+392 SDLPLEPEHLSAI
-405 EQLLGHRIS
+405 QALLGHSIQ

-452 CQPAPLPAPENWS
+452 CQPVALAAPATWS

-481 DGSWMESDPRVG
+481 DGAWMESDPRVM
-493 WLMEMLRTQLK
+493 WLMEMLRTALK

-521 ENALRLHAGIRTAMF
+521 ENVLRLHAGIRTAMF

-573 FQFASDLVLFDLP
+573 FQFASDLILFDLP
-586 ANPDVLEQR
+586 INPDVLEQR

-614 LEGTAQERMFRWYN
+614 LAGTAQERMFRWYN
-628 EALNIFSNIS
+628 EGLNIFSNIS

-644 QENFIVNLKDCLL
+644 QENFIVPLKNCLVADL
-657 TDMGQQF
+657 GQQF
-664 EDLLEEVSVQREALE
+664 EDLLDDVGVQREALE
-679 AELQAGR
+679 SELQAGR

-700 QEIVQALEDYDDNTT
+700 QEIVQALEDYDDNSP
-715 LPMFMKRFM
+715 LPVFIKRFM
-724 ASTNIDF
+724 AATNIDF

-744 DQMQVQGLTLDEEG
+744 DQMQVQGLSLDEDG
-758 MTATFYRDQAQVRED
+758 MTATFYRDQAQLRED

-786 VMEMINTQAFG
+786 VMEMINTQGFG
-797 STNVAILKSNALK
+797 STNVALLKSNALK
-810 QGSILLEVWFK
+810 QGSVLLEVWFK

-834 SLPQQLIRVLLSET
+834 SLPQQMIRVLLSET
-848 GQDLSMKIEP
+848 GQDLSAKIDS

-877 KARRDV
+877 KARRDL
-883 IEERYQ
+883 IEERYN
-889 QALNIAKTTLPEMKQ
+889 QALDIAKAALPNFKQ
-904 QAKEIYGGKW
+904 QAKEVYGNKW
-914 QYEIDRLSYLKQFNP
+914 QYEIDRLTYLKQFNP
-929 SIREDEIT
+929 SIREDEISRLQ
-937 RLQKLQ
+937 RLQKQ
-943 KEGIALLDGLSV
+943 GIGLLDGLSV
-955 TPEAIQVLVVVKP
+955 TAEAIQVLVVVKP

>member
-1 MKFCSNNILFWA
+1 M
-13 IISWS
+13 
-18 TFEIK
+18 
-23 VEKLQQ
+23 EKLHQ

-51 VDERSISIL
+51 VDERSVSIL

-74 APLSRIVFNTND
+74 APLSRIVFNVKD
-86 EVHDQEGTQWL
+86 ELQDQEGTKWL
-97 VESLEHHHGVV
+97 VESFEDRHGVV
-108 RYAVVRSLE
+108 RYNVVRRLE
-117 DGTQERKTLNETRI
+117 NGTEERKSLNETRI
-131 GAQIQLSKPLD
+131 GAHIQLSKPLD
-142 RLLASQIDYKEWYD
+142 RLLASQVDYKEWYD
-156 LRIEAM
+156 LRIEAL

-167 MQSSPLRG
+167 MKSSRLRG
-175 LVGARVGLIPHQLYI
+175 MVGARVGLIPHQLYI

-195 KRFAPRVLLAD
+195 QRFAPRVLLAD

-248 RRRFNLAFS
+248 RRRFNLQFS
-257 IFDLTRTA
+257 LFDLTRTA

-287 DLMIDHDDLREQA
+287 DLMVDHDDLREQA
-300 LEAGFDLLVVDEA
+300 LDAGFDLLVVDEA
-313 HHLMWNEEEGGNDR
+313 HHLMWSEDEGGNDR
-327 YDLVEELAEQTPGVL
+327 YDLVEELAEKTAGVL

-378 EKYQHTAKIAEVLM
+378 VQYHHTAKIAEVLM
-392 SDLPLEDSHLTAI
+392 SDLALESQHLSAI
-405 EQLLGHRIS
+405 EALLGHAIQ

-452 CQPAPLPAPENWS
+452 CQPAALPAPESWS
-465 KDGKLREQ
+465 KEGKLREQ

-481 DGSWMESDPRVG
+481 DGAWMEHDPRVM
-493 WLMEMLRTQLK
+493 WLMEMLRTGLK

-521 ENALRLHAGIRTAMF
+521 ENVLRLHAGIRTAMF

-573 FQFASDLVLFDLP
+573 FQFASDLILFDLP

-614 LEGTAQERMFRWYN
+614 LAGTAQERMFRWYN
-628 EALNIFSNIS
+628 EGLNIFTNIS

-644 QENFIVNLKDCLL
+644 QENFLVQLKNCLL
-657 TDMGQQF
+657 ADLGEQF
-664 EDLLEEVSVQREALE
+664 ENLLDEVTIQRESLE
-679 AELQAGR
+679 AELQDGR

-744 DQMQVQGLTLDEEG
+744 DQMQVQGLSLDEEG
-758 MTATFYRDQAQVRED
+758 MTATFYRDQAQLRED

-786 VMEMINTQAFG
+786 VMEMINTQSFG
-797 STNVAILKSNALK
+797 STNVAVLKSAALS
-810 QGSILLEVWFK
+810 QGSVLLEVWFK
-821 VDVIAPKALNLPS
+821 VDVVAPKALNLPS
-834 SLPQQLIRVLLSET
+834 SLPQQLIRVLLSEK
-848 GQDLSMKIEP
+848 GQDLSDKIAPE
-858 SILKPYLHH
+858 ILKPYLHH
-867 LDSNSCRQVV
+867 LDGNSCRQVV
-877 KARRDV
+877 KARRDI
-883 IEERYQ
+883 IEERYA
-889 QALNIAKTTLPEMKQ
+889 QALDIARMALPNFKQ
-904 QAKEIYGGKW
+904 QAKEIYGNKW
-914 QYEIDRLSYLKQFNP
+914 QYEIDRLTYLKQFNP
-929 SIREDEIT
+929 SIREDEISG
-937 RLQKLQ
+937 LQRFQ
-943 KEGIALLDGLSV
+943 QEGINLLNDLSV

>member
-1 MKFCSNNILFWA
+1 M
-13 IISWS
+13 
-18 TFEIK
+18 
-23 VEKLQQ
+23 QQ

-51 VDERSISIL
+51 VNERSVSIL
-60 FPKSDETRVYARNN
+60 FPKSDETRVYARSN
-74 APLSRIVFNTND
+74 APLSRIIFNISD
-86 EVHDQEGTQWL
+86 ELQDQEGRKWI
-97 VESLEHHHGVV
+97 VESFEDRHGVI
-108 RYAVVRSLE
+108 RYDVIRTCE
-117 DGTQERKTLNETRI
+117 DGTQERKSLNETRI
-131 GAQIQLSKPLD
+131 GASIQLSKPLD

-156 LRIEAM
+156 LRIEA
-162 LMQAN
+162 LQMQAN
-167 MQSSPLRG
+167 MQTSPLRG
-175 LVGARVGLIPHQLYI
+175 LVGSRVGLIPHQLYI

-248 RRRFNLAFS
+248 RRRFNLEFS
-257 IFDLTRTA
+257 LFDLTRTA
-265 SIKEHDPEL
+265 SIKEHDPEQ
-274 NPFLTEQCIIASV
+274 NPFLTEQRIIASI

-300 LEAGFDLLVVDEA
+300 LDAGFDLLVVDEA
-313 HHLMWNEEEGGNDR
+313 HHLMWSEEEGGNDR
-327 YDLVEELAEQTPGVL
+327 YDLIEEIAQQTAGVL

-367 FSSLDRFLDEE
+367 FSCLAQFLEE
-378 EKYQHTAKIAEVLM
+378 EEQYQHTAKIAEVLM
-392 SDLPLEDSHLTAI
+392 SDLPLEETHIQAL
-405 EQLLGHRIS
+405 EQLLGHRIE
-414 DEPEQRFRAIHELL
+414 DIPEQRFHAIHELL

-452 CQPAPLPAPENWS
+452 CQPAPLVAPETWPTA
-465 KDGKLREQ
+465 GKLREQ

-481 DGSWMESDPRVG
+481 DGAWMENDPRVM
-493 WLMEMLRTQLK
+493 WLMERLRTDLK

-521 ENALRLHAGIRTAMF
+521 ENVLRLHAGVRTAMF
-536 HEGMSLLERDQ
+536 HEAMSLLERDQ

-573 FQFASDLVLFDLP
+573 FQFASDLILFDLP

-614 LEGTAQERMFRWYN
+614 LQGTAQERMFRWYN
-628 EALNIFSNIS
+628 EALNIFSHIS

-644 QENFIVNLKDCLL
+644 QENFIVDLKDCLL
-657 TDMGQQF
+657 ADLGQKF

-700 QEIVQALEDYDDNTT
+700 QEIVQALEDYDDNTI

-758 MTATFYRDQAQVRED
+758 MTATFYRDQAQIRED
-773 AQYLTLEHPFTES
+773 AQYLTLEHPFVES
-786 VMEMINTQAFG
+786 VMEMINTQGFG
-797 STNVAILKSNALK
+797 STNVALLKSAALP
-810 QGSILLEVWFK
+810 QGSVLIEVWFK
-821 VDVIAPKALNLPS
+821 VDVVAPKVLNLPA
-834 SLPQQLIRVLLSET
+834 SLPQQLIRVILSEK
-848 GQDLSMKIEP
+848 GQDLSAKISPE
-858 SILKPYLHH
+858 ILKPYLHH
-867 LDSNSCRQVV
+867 LDSNSCRQVI
-877 KARRDV
+877 KARREIV
-883 IEERYQ
+883 EQRYL
-889 QALNIAKTTLPEMKQ
+889 QALDIAKAALPSFKQ
-904 QAKEIYGGKW
+904 QAKEVYAAKW
-914 QYEIDRLSYLKQFNP
+914 QYEIDRLTYLKQFNP

-937 RLQKLQ
+937 GLQKLQ
-943 KEGIALLDGLSV
+943 QEGLSLLEGLSV
-955 TPEAIQVLVVVKP
+955 TPEAIQVMVVVKP

>member
-1 MKFCSNNILFWA
+1 M
-13 IISWS
+13 
-18 TFEIK
+18 
-23 VEKLQQ
+23 EKLQQ

-74 APLSRIVFNTND
+74 APLSRIVFNVND
-86 EVHDQEGTQWL
+86 ELQDQEGVTWT
-97 VESLEHHHGVV
+97 VEAVEDRHGVL
-108 RYAVVRSLE
+108 RYDVIRTLV
-117 DGTQERKTLNETRI
+117 DGTQERKSLNETRI
-131 GAQIQLSKPLD
+131 GASIQLSKPLD
-142 RLLASQIDYKEWYD
+142 RLLASQVDYKEWYD

-162 LMQAN
+162 QMQAS
-167 MQSSPLRG
+167 MQNSPLRG
-175 LVGARVGLIPHQLYI
+175 LIGARVGLIPHQLYI

-248 RRRFNLAFS
+248 RRRFNLNFS
-257 IFDLTRTA
+257 LFDLTRTA
-265 SIKEHDPEL
+265 SLKEHDPEL

-300 LEAGFDLLVVDEA
+300 IEAGFDLLVVDEA
-313 HHLMWNEEEGGNDR
+313 HHLMWSEEEGGNDR
-327 YDLVEELAEQTPGVL
+327 YDLVEEFAEKTAGVL

-378 EKYQHTAKIAEVLM
+378 EQYHHTAKIAEVLM
-392 SDLPLEDSHLTAI
+392 SDLPLEAEHFAAVES
-405 EQLLGHRIS
+405 LLGHAIE
-414 DEPEQRFRAIHELL
+414 DQPEQRFRAIHELL

-452 CQPAPLPAPENWS
+452 CQPAPLPAPETWS

-481 DGSWMESDPRVG
+481 DGAWMETDPRVS
-493 WLMEMLRTQLK
+493 WIMEMLRTQLK

-521 ENALRLHAGIRTAMF
+521 ENALRIHAGIRTAMF

-547 AAAYFAEDSYGAQI
+547 AAAYFAEESYGAQI

-573 FQFASDLVLFDLP
+573 FQFASDLILFDLP

-614 LEGTAQERMFRWYN
+614 LLGTAQERMFRWYN

-644 QENFIVNLKDCLL
+644 QENFIVDLKDCLL
-657 TDMGQQF
+657 ADKGQVF
-664 EDLLEEVSVQREALE
+664 EDLLEAVSVQRQALE
-679 AELQAGR
+679 DELQEGR
-686 DRLLEYNSCRPIVA
+686 DRLLEYNSCRPMVA
-700 QEIVQALEDYDDNTT
+700 QEIVNALEDYDDNTL

-744 DQMQVQGLTLDEEG
+744 DQMQVQGLDIDEEG
-758 MTATFYRDQAQVRED
+758 MTVTFYRDQAQIRED
-773 AQYLTLEHPFTES
+773 AQYITLEHPFTES
-786 VMEMINTQAFG
+786 VMEMIRTQSFG
-797 STNVAILKSNALK
+797 STNVALLKSAALP
-810 QGSILLEVWFK
+810 QGSVLLEVWFK
-821 VDVIAPKALNLPS
+821 VDVVAPKALNLPS
-834 SLPQQLIRVLLSET
+834 SLPTQLIRVLLSEK
-848 GQDLSMKIEP
+848 GQDLSNKIAPE
-858 SILKPYLHH
+858 ILKPYLHH
-867 LDSNSCRQVV
+867 LDGNSCRQVV
-877 KARRDV
+877 KARREV
-883 IEERYQ
+883 IEQRYA
-889 QALNIAKTTLPEMKQ
+889 QALELARGALPELKQ
-904 QAKEIYGGKW
+904 QAKEIYGSKW
-914 QYEIDRLSYLKQFNP
+914 QYEIDRLTYLKQFNP
-929 SIREDEIT
+929 SIREDEIS

-943 KEGIALLDGLSV
+943 KEGLDLLEGLAV

>member
-1 MKFCSNNILFWA
+1 M
-13 IISWS
+13 
-18 TFEIK
+18 
-23 VEKLQQ
+23 EKLHQ

-51 VDERSISIL
+51 VDERSVSIL

-74 APLSRIVFNTND
+74 APLSRIVFNIKD
-86 EVHDQEGTQWL
+86 ELQDQEGIKWL
-97 VESLEHHHGVV
+97 VESFEDRHGVV
-108 RYAVVRSLE
+108 RYNVIRTLE
-117 DGTQERKTLNETRI
+117 DGTEERKSLNETRL
-131 GAQIQLSKPLD
+131 GAHIQLSKPLD
-142 RLLASQIDYKEWYD
+142 RLLASQVDYKEWYD
-156 LRIEAM
+156 LRIEAL

-167 MQSSPLRG
+167 MKASPLRG
-175 LVGARVGLIPHQLYI
+175 MIGARVGLIPHQLYI

-195 KRFAPRVLLAD
+195 QRFAPRVLLAD

-226 GRSERIL
+226 GRSDRIL

-248 RRRFNLAFS
+248 RRRFNLQFS
-257 IFDLTRTA
+257 LFDLTRTA
-265 SIKEHDPEL
+265 SIKEHDPDL

-287 DLMIDHDDLREQA
+287 DLMVDHDDLREQA
-300 LEAGFDLLVVDEA
+300 LDAGFDLLVVDEA
-313 HHLMWNEEEGGNDR
+313 HHLMWSEEQGGNDR
-327 YDLVEELAEQTPGVL
+327 YDLIEELAEKTPGVL

-367 FSSLDRFLDEE
+367 FSSLERFLDEE
-378 EKYQHTAKIAEVLM
+378 VQYHHTAKIAEVLM
-392 SDLPLEDSHLTAI
+392 SDLPLEPEHLAAI
-405 EQLLGHRIS
+405 ESLLGHSIQ
-414 DEPEQRFRAIHELL
+414 DVPEQRFRAIHELL

-452 CQPAPLPAPENWS
+452 CQPAALPAPEHWS

-481 DGSWMESDPRVG
+481 DGSWMEHDPRVM
-493 WLMEMLRTQLK
+493 WLMEMLRTGLK

-510 IARSGPVVEAL
+510 IARTGPVVEAL
-521 ENALRLHAGIRTAMF
+521 ENVLRLHAGIRTAMF

-573 FQFASDLVLFDLP
+573 FQFASDLILFDLP

-614 LEGTAQERMFRWYN
+614 LIGTAQERMFRWYN
-628 EALNIFSNIS
+628 EGLNIFTNIS

-644 QENFIVNLKDCLL
+644 QENFLVQLKDCLL
-657 TDMGQQF
+657 AHVGQQF

-679 AELQAGR
+679 SELQAGR

-700 QEIVQALEDYDDNTT
+700 QEIVKALEDYDDNTT

-744 DQMQVQGLTLDEEG
+744 DQMQVQGLSLDEEG

-786 VMEMINTQAFG
+786 VMEMINTQSFG
-797 STNVAILKSNALK
+797 STNVSVLKSAALP
-810 QGSILLEVWFK
+810 QGSVLLEVWFK
-821 VDVIAPKALNLPS
+821 VDVVAPKALNLPS
-834 SLPQQLIRVLLSET
+834 SLPQQLIRVLLSEK
-848 GQDLSMKIEP
+848 GQDLSDKIAPE
-858 SILKPYLHH
+858 ILKPYLHH
-867 LDSNSCRQVV
+867 LDGNSCRQVV

-883 IEERYQ
+883 IEQRYT
-889 QALNIAKTTLPEMKQ
+889 QALEIAKTALPNFKQ
-904 QAKEIYGGKW
+904 QAKEIYGNKW
-914 QYEIDRLSYLKQFNP
+914 QYEIDRLTYLKQFNP
-929 SIREDEIT
+929 SIREDEIA

-943 KEGIALLDGLSV
+943 KEGIGLLDSLSV

>member
-1 MKFCSNNILFWA
+1 M
-13 IISWS
+13 
-18 TFEIK
+18 
-23 VEKLQQ
+23 QQ

-51 VDERSISIL
+51 VDERSVSIL
-60 FPKSDETRVYARNN
+60 FPKSDETRVYARHN
-74 APLSRIVFNTND
+74 APLSRIVFNTGD
-86 EVHDQEGTQWL
+86 EVQDQEGAIWT
-97 VESLEHHHGVV
+97 VESVEDRHGVL
-108 RYAVVRSLE
+108 RYNVIRTKE
-117 DGTQERKTLNETRI
+117 DGTEDRKSLNETRI
-131 GAQIQLSKPLD
+131 GANIQLSKPLD

-167 MQSSPLRG
+167 MKSSPLRG
-175 LVGARVGLIPHQLYI
+175 LVGSRVGLIPHQLYI

-248 RRRFNLAFS
+248 RRRFNLEFS
-257 IFDLTRTA
+257 LFDLTRTA
-265 SIKEHDPEL
+265 SIKEHDPEQ
-274 NPFLTEQCIIASV
+274 NPFLTEQRIIASV

-313 HHLMWNEEEGGNDR
+313 HHLMWNEEDGGNDR
-327 YDLVEELAEQTPGVL
+327 YDLVEELSQQTAGVL

-356 FARLRLLDPQR
+356 FARMRLLDPQR

-378 EKYQHTAKIAEVLM
+378 EQYQHTAKIAEVLM
-392 SDLPLEDSHLTAI
+392 SDMPLEAEHLDAVET
-405 EQLLGHRIS
+405 LLGQRIE
-414 DEPEQRFRAIHELL
+414 DTPEQRFRAIHEIL

-481 DGSWMESDPRVG
+481 DGAWMEADPRVM
-493 WLMEMLRTQLK
+493 WLLEKLRTDLK

-521 ENALRLHAGIRTAMF
+521 ENVLRLHAGIRTAMF

-547 AAAYFAEDSYGAQI
+547 AAAYFAEESYGAQI

-614 LEGTAQERMFRWYN
+614 LAGTAQERMFRWYN
-628 EALNIFSNIS
+628 EGLNIFSNIS

-644 QENFIVNLKDCLL
+644 QENFIIKLKDCLL
-657 TDMGQQF
+657 SDLGQQF

-679 AELQAGR
+679 TELQAGR

-700 QEIVQALEDYDDNTT
+700 QEIVTALEDYDDNTT

-724 ASTNIDF
+724 AATNIDF

-786 VMEMINTQAFG
+786 VMEMINTQGFG
-797 STNVAILKSNALK
+797 STNVSVLKSAALP
-810 QGSILLEVWFK
+810 QGSVLIEVWFK
-821 VDVIAPKALNLPS
+821 VDVVAPKALNLPS
-834 SLPQQLIRVLLSET
+834 SLPQQLIRVLLSEK
-848 GQDLSMKIEP
+848 GQDLSGKIAPE
-858 SILKPYLHH
+858 ILKPYLHH

-877 KARRDV
+877 KARRDI
-883 IEERYQ
+883 IEERYN
-889 QALNIAKTTLPEMKQ
+889 QALDIAKVALPNFKQ
-904 QAKEIYGGKW
+904 QAKEVYGSKW
-914 QYEIDRLSYLKQFNP
+914 QYEIDRLTYLKQFNP

-937 RLQKLQ
+937 HLQKFQ
-943 KEGIALLDGLSV
+943 KEGLSLLDGLSV

>member
-1 MKFCSNNILFWA
+1 
-13 IISWS
+13 
-18 TFEIK
+18 

-51 VDERSISIL
+51 VDERSVSIL
-60 FPKSDETRVYARNN
+60 FPKSDETRVYARSN
-74 APLSRIVFNTND
+74 APLSRIIFNSKD
-86 EVHDQEGTQWL
+86 ELQDQEGISWI
-97 VESLEHHHGVV
+97 VESVEDRHGVI
-108 RYAVVRSLE
+108 RYHVVRTLA
-117 DGTQERKTLNETRI
+117 DGTEERKSLNETRI
-131 GAQIQLSKPLD
+131 GASIQLSKPLD
-142 RLLASQIDYKEWYD
+142 RLLASQVDYKEWYD
-156 LRIEAM
+156 LRIEAL
-162 LMQAN
+162 LMQAG
-167 MQSSPLRG
+167 MKSSPLRG
-175 LVGARVGLIPHQLYI
+175 MLGSRVGLIPHQLYI

-195 KRFAPRVLLAD
+195 QRFAPRVLLAD

-233 ILVPDSLQ
+233 VLVPDSLQ

-248 RRRFNLAFS
+248 RRRFNLEFS
-257 IFDLTRTA
+257 LFDLTRTA
-265 SIKEHDPEL
+265 SIKEHDPEQ
-274 NPFLTEQCIIASV
+274 NPFLTEQRIIASV

-313 HHLMWNEEEGGNDR
+313 HHLMWSEEDGGNDR
-327 YDLVEELAEQTPGVL
+327 YDLIEELAEKTPGVL

-367 FSSLDRFLDEE
+367 FNSLDRFLDEE
-378 EKYQHTAKIAEVLM
+378 TQYQHTAKVAEVLM
-392 SDLPLEDSHLTAI
+392 SDLALDESHIVAV
-405 EQLLGHRIS
+405 EGLLGHRIE
-414 DEPEQRFRAIHELL
+414 DQPEQRFRAIHELL

-465 KDGKLREQ
+465 MTGKLREQ

-481 DGSWMESDPRVG
+481 DGAWMESDPRVM
-493 WLMEMLRTQLK
+493 WLMERLRTDLK

-521 ENALRLHAGIRTAMF
+521 ENVLRLHAGIRTAMF

-573 FQFASDLVLFDLP
+573 FQFASDLILFDLP

-614 LEGTAQERMFRWYN
+614 LVGTAQERMFRWYN
-628 EALNIFSNIS
+628 EGLNIFSNIS

-644 QENFIVNLKDCLL
+644 QENFIVELKDCLL
-657 TDMGQQF
+657 ADLGQQF

-686 DRLLEYNSCRPIVA
+686 DRLLEYNSCRPMVA
-700 QEIVQALEDYDDNTT
+700 QEIVTALEDYDDNTT

-724 ASTNIDF
+724 AATNIDF

-758 MTATFYRDQAQVRED
+758 MTATFYRDQAQIRDD

-786 VMEMINTQAFG
+786 VMEMINTQGFG
-797 STNVAILKSNALK
+797 STNVALLKSAALP
-810 QGSILLEVWFK
+810 QGSVLVEVWFK
-821 VDVIAPKALNLPS
+821 VDVIAPKALNLPA
-834 SLPQQLIRVLLSET
+834 SLPQQLVRVLLSEK
-848 GQDLSMKIEP
+848 GQDLSQKIAPE
-858 SILKPYLHH
+858 ILKPYLHH
-867 LDSNSCRQVV
+867 LDGNSCRQVV
-877 KARRDV
+877 KARRDI
-883 IEERYQ
+883 IEQRYG
-889 QALNIAKTTLPEMKQ
+889 QALELARAALPNFKQ
-904 QAKEIYGGKW
+904 QAKDVYGQKW
-914 QYEIDRLSYLKQFNP
+914 QYEIDRLTYLKQFNP
-929 SIREDEIT
+929 SIREDEIA

-943 KEGIALLDGLSV
+943 KEGLMLLDGLAV
-955 TPEAIQVLVVVKP
+955 TPEAIQIMVVVKP

>member
-1 MKFCSNNILFWA
+1 M
-13 IISWS
+13 
-18 TFEIK
+18 
-23 VEKLQQ
+23 EKLHQ

-51 VDERSISIL
+51 VDERSVSIL

-74 APLSRIVFNTND
+74 APLSRIVFNIKD
-86 EVHDQEGTQWL
+86 ELQDQEGIKWL
-97 VESLEHHHGVV
+97 VESFEDRHGVV
-108 RYAVVRSLE
+108 RYNVIRTLE
-117 DGTQERKTLNETRI
+117 DGTEERKSLNETRL
-131 GAQIQLSKPLD
+131 GAHIQLSKPLD
-142 RLLASQIDYKEWYD
+142 RLLASQVDYKEWYD
-156 LRIEAM
+156 LRIEAL

-167 MQSSPLRG
+167 MKASPLRG
-175 LVGARVGLIPHQLYI
+175 MVGARVGLIPHQLYI

-195 KRFAPRVLLAD
+195 QRFAPRVLLAD

-226 GRSERIL
+226 GRSDRIL

-248 RRRFNLAFS
+248 RRRFNLQFS
-257 IFDLTRTA
+257 LFDLTRTA
-265 SIKEHDPEL
+265 SIKEHDPDL

-287 DLMIDHDDLREQA
+287 DLMVDHDDLREQA
-300 LEAGFDLLVVDEA
+300 LDAGFDLLVVDEA
-313 HHLMWNEEEGGNDR
+313 HHLMWSEEQGGNDR
-327 YDLVEELAEQTPGVL
+327 YDLIEELAEKTPGVL

-367 FSSLDRFLDEE
+367 FSSLERFLDEE
-378 EKYQHTAKIAEVLM
+378 VQYHHTAKIAEVLM
-392 SDLPLEDSHLTAI
+392 SDLPLEPEHLAAI
-405 EQLLGHRIS
+405 ESLLGHSIQ
-414 DEPEQRFRAIHELL
+414 DVPEQRFRAIHELL

-452 CQPAPLPAPENWS
+452 CQPAALPAPEHWS

-481 DGSWMESDPRVG
+481 DGSWMEHDPRVM
-493 WLMEMLRTQLK
+493 WLMEMLRTGLK

-510 IARSGPVVEAL
+510 IARTGPVVEAL
-521 ENALRLHAGIRTAMF
+521 ENVLRLHAGIRTAMF

-573 FQFASDLVLFDLP
+573 FQFASDLILFDLP

-614 LEGTAQERMFRWYN
+614 LIGTAQERMFRWYN
-628 EALNIFSNIS
+628 EGLNIFTNIS

-644 QENFIVNLKDCLL
+644 QENFLVQLKECLL
-657 TDMGQQF
+657 ADVGQQF

-679 AELQAGR
+679 SELQAGR

-700 QEIVQALEDYDDNTT
+700 QEIVKALEDYDDNTT

-744 DQMQVQGLTLDEEG
+744 DQMQVQGLSLDEEG

-786 VMEMINTQAFG
+786 VMEMINTQSFG
-797 STNVAILKSNALK
+797 STNVSVLKSAALP
-810 QGSILLEVWFK
+810 QGSVLLEVWFK
-821 VDVIAPKALNLPS
+821 VDVVAPKALNLPS
-834 SLPQQLIRVLLSET
+834 SLPQQLIRVLLSEK
-848 GQDLSMKIEP
+848 GQDLSDKIAPE
-858 SILKPYLHH
+858 ILKPYLHH

-883 IEERYQ
+883 IEQRYT
-889 QALNIAKTTLPEMKQ
+889 QALEIAKTALPNFKQ
-904 QAKEIYGGKW
+904 QAKEIYGNKW
-914 QYEIDRLSYLKQFNP
+914 QYEIDRLTYLKQFNP
-929 SIREDEIT
+929 SIREDEIA

-943 KEGIALLDGLSV
+943 KEGIGLLDSLSV

>member
-1 MKFCSNNILFWA
+1 M
-13 IISWS
+13 
-18 TFEIK
+18 
-23 VEKLQQ
+23 QQ

-74 APLSRIVFNTND
+74 APLSRIVFNVND
-86 EVHDQEGTQWL
+86 EVQDQEGIKWI
-97 VESLEHHHGVV
+97 VESFDDRNGVI
-108 RYAVVRSLE
+108 RYNVIRTLDNGE
-117 DGTQERKTLNETRI
+117 QEKKALNETRI
-131 GAQIQLSKPLD
+131 GAQIQLSKPLE

-162 LMQAN
+162 QMQAN
-167 MQSSPLRG
+167 MQTSPLRG

-248 RRRFNLAFS
+248 RRRFNLNFS
-257 IFDLTRTA
+257 LFDLTRTA

-300 LEAGFDLLVVDEA
+300 IEAGFDLLVVDEA
-313 HHLMWNEEEGGNDR
+313 HHLMWSEEEGGNDR
-327 YDLVEELAEQTPGVL
+327 YDLVEELAEKTEGVL

-378 EKYQHTAKIAEVLM
+378 EQYHHTAKIAEVLM
-392 SDLPLEDSHLTAI
+392 SDLPLEAEHLAAV
-405 EQLLGHRIS
+405 EKLLGHPIE
-414 DEPEQRFRAIHELL
+414 DQPEHRFRAIHELL

-452 CQPAPLPAPENWS
+452 CQPAALPAPENWS

-473 MWPEEAQL
+473 MWPEEGQL
-481 DGSWMESDPRVG
+481 DGAWMETDPRVT
-493 WLMEMLRTQLK
+493 WLMERLRSDLK

-521 ENALRLHAGIRTAMF
+521 ENALRIHAGIRTAMF
-536 HEGMSLLERDQ
+536 HEGMTLLERDQ

-614 LEGTAQERMFRWYN
+614 LIGTAQERMFRWYN

-644 QENFIVNLKDCLL
+644 QENFIVDLKECLL
-657 TDMGQQF
+657 ADKGQAF
-664 EDLLEEVSVQREALE
+664 EDLLEAVNVQRQALE
-679 AELQAGR
+679 AELQDGR

-700 QEIVQALEDYDDNTT
+700 QEIVTALEDYDDNTL

-744 DQMQVQGLTLDEEG
+744 DQMQVQGLDIDEEG
-758 MTATFYRDQAQVRED
+758 MTATFYRDQAQIRED

-786 VMEMINTQAFG
+786 VMEIIRTQSFG
-797 STNVAILKSNALK
+797 STNVAILKTNALK
-810 QGSILLEVWFK
+810 QGTILLEVWFK

-834 SLPQQLIRVLLSET
+834 SLPTQLIRVLLTET
-848 GQDLSMKIEP
+848 GQDITAKLDPEI
-858 SILKPYLHH
+858 IKPYLHH

-877 KARRDV
+877 KARREV
-883 IEERYQ
+883 IEQRYA
-889 QALNIAKTTLPEMKQ
+889 QALDIAKGALPQLKE
-904 QAKEIYGGKW
+904 QAKEIYGSKW

-929 SIREDEIT
+929 SIRADEIQ
-937 RLQKLQ
+937 RLQKFQ
-943 KEGIALLDGLSV
+943 KEGLGLLDGLSV

>member
-1 MKFCSNNILFWA
+1 M
-13 IISWS
+13 
-18 TFEIK
+18 
-23 VEKLQQ
+23 QQ

-51 VDERSISIL
+51 VDERSVSIL

-74 APLSRIVFNTND
+74 APLSRIVFNVKD
-86 EVHDQEGTQWL
+86 KIQDQEGNKWQ
-97 VESLEHHHGVV
+97 VESLEDRHGVV
-108 RYAVVRSLE
+108 RYQVVRQLE
-117 DGTQERKTLNETRI
+117 NGEEERKALNETRI

-156 LRIEAM
+156 LRIEA
-162 LMQAN
+162 LSMQAQ
-167 MQSSPLRG
+167 MQNSPLRG
-175 LVGARVGLIPHQLYI
+175 LIGARVGLIPHQLYI

-226 GRSERIL
+226 GRSERVL

-248 RRRFNLAFS
+248 RRRFNLQFS
-257 IFDLTRTA
+257 LFDLTRTA

-287 DLMIDHDDLREQA
+287 DLMIDHEDLREQA
-300 LEAGFDLLVVDEA
+300 IEAGFDLLVVDEA
-313 HHLMWNEEEGGNDR
+313 HHLMWNAEEGGNDR

-367 FSSLDRFLDEE
+367 FSSLERFLDEE
-378 EKYQHTAKIAEVLM
+378 AQYQQTAQVAEVLM
-392 SDLPLEDSHLTAI
+392 SDEPLTAQHLDTL
-405 EQLLGHRIS
+405 EALLGHRIE
-414 DEPEQRFRAIHELL
+414 DQPEQRYRAIHELL

-452 CQPAPLPAPENWS
+452 CQPAALPAPADWS
-465 KDGKLREQ
+465 IDGKLREQ
-473 MWPEEAQL
+473 MWPEEGQI
-481 DGSWMESDPRVG
+481 DGAWMETDPRVA
-493 WLMEMLRTQLK
+493 WLMDILRKELK

-510 IARSGPVVEAL
+510 IARSGPVVESL

-547 AAAYFAEDSYGAQI
+547 AAAYFAEESYGAQI

-573 FQFASDLVLFDLP
+573 FQFASDLILFDLP

-595 IGRLDRIGQENR
+595 IGRLDRIGQQNR

-614 LEGTAQERMFRWYN
+614 LIGTAQERMFRWYN

-644 QENFIVNLKDCLL
+644 QENFIVELKDCLL
-657 TDMGQQF
+657 ADQGPVF
-664 EDLLEEVSVQREALE
+664 EELLEEVNLQRQALE

-686 DRLLEYNSCRPIVA
+686 DRLLEYNSCRPVIA
-700 QEIVQALEDYDDNTT
+700 QEIVQALEDYDDNTL

-731 DEQSNGTVIIKPT
+731 DEQSNGTVIIRPT

-758 MTATFYRDQAQVRED
+758 MTATFYRDQAQIRED

-786 VMEMINTQAFG
+786 VMEMISTQSFG
-797 STNVAILKSNALK
+797 STNVALLKSNALK

-821 VDVIAPKALNLPS
+821 VDVVAPKALNLPS
-834 SLPQQLIRVLLSET
+834 SLPTQLVRVLLSET
-848 GQDLSMKIEP
+848 GQNLSDKIDP
-858 SILKPYLHH
+858 AILKPYLHH
-867 LDSNSCRQVV
+867 LDGNSCRQVV

-883 IEERYQ
+883 IEARYQ
-889 QALNIAKTTLPEMKQ
+889 QALELARAALPELKQ
-904 QAKEIYGGKW
+904 QAKENYAGQW

-929 SIREDEIT
+929 SIRQDEIE

-943 KEGIALLDGLSV
+943 KEGLSLLDGVAV